1 MTNIKA
7 RKGGSSKTRTP
18 VEMPDNLISKDKIK
32 LLLAVSDGE
41 VVDDFSLKQLHF
53 GGVPVQNEDGSY
65 NYEGV
70 IAEFR
75 PGTQTQ
81 SYIQG
86 FSESSAEFQVAR
98 DVTHNTPYTLTVSN
112 KNLSAIRFRLLWPRV
127 LTQKDNGD
135 MVGSVVEYKIE
146 MAVDG
151 ASYKTYLTGK
161 IDGKNTTGGYDRSIR
176 VNLPQDFTSQVLIR
190 VSRITP
196 DADGVKVVDAF
207 QVQSYAEVIDAKF
220 RYPLTAMLYVEF
232 DSDLFQNQIPTI
244 SLKKKWKIIQVPRN
258 YDPINRTYSGTWD
271 GTFKWAWSNNPAWV
285 LYDLIMNQR
294 YGLDQRELGIPVD
307 KWSLYEV
314 SQYCDELV
322 PDNRGGMEPRYLM
335 DMVVQSQVEAFQLV
349 RDVCSAFRGMT
360 FYNGESLSIIVD
372 KPRDPVY
379 LFTADNVVDGV
390 FVRTF
395 PSEKTM
401 YTSCNVMFDD
411 AENQYEQDVEPVFNA
426 DAAMRF
432 GHNPTSITAIGC
444 TRRTEANRRG
454 RWILQTN
461 LSATTVSFSTGLEG
475 MIPSCGDVIYVAD
488 PHWQSAFNL
497 VLSGRIMEVTG
508 TQVFLA
514 FRCDA
519 KAGDTLILNTD
530 DGKPLRRT
538 IASVSADGKTL
549 TLNVGY
555 NFDVAPDSVFLI
567 ESDQLAAEQ
576 YVVTRIEKGSDDDE
590 FTFAITATQYNP
602 NKYDAIDN
610 GVITDDRPTSVVD
623 PDSMG
628 APKNVSISSF
638 SRIVQGMSVE
648 TMVIGWSAVQY
659 AKLYEVQWRKDGGN
673 WNNVPR
679 TATTQ
684 VDIEGIYAGE
694 YQARVRCISGGNIA
708 SPWSALA
715 TATLTGKVGAP
726 KGPINLFASDDEIF
740 GIRVKWAMPEGAE
753 DTAYIEL
760 YQSQSGT
767 DQDASLLTLIP
778 YPASEYWHSI
788 LPAGY
793 VNFYKA
799 RSVDRIGNVSVWTD
813 YARGMSST
821 DVNAITDV
829 ILDEILD
836 SDAMKELQESAQ
848 DSAAKLNDYANSILH
863 NALAN
868 DADVRIMRKENGK
881 RKAEIKKTESLIADE
896 SQARAT
902 QINELRVEFD
912 EELTASIKQVNDAIA
927 TESETRATQIDQLN
941 TTFTTEMD
949 GVKTDMTA
957 GFTQVNEAIANESEA
972 RATSEAALD
981 AKIGQNSAALDQKL
995 DSWANVNGVGSMY
1008 TMKLG
1013 LRYNGQ
1019 EYNSGMALQLTAMGG
1034 SVVSQVLFIADRFA
1048 IIRNAASGDYTLP
1061 FVVQNDQVFM
1071 NNALIQDGSIT
1082 NAKIG
1087 NVIQS
1092 NNYIS
1097 GQQGWMINKNGSAE
1111 LSEVT
1116 VRGTIYATDGWF
1128 KGTVYAEH
1136 IEGDVMIAESNT
1148 IPFKTYSDIDSGDY
1162 EILKIHGEN
1171 FDRSIDTNL
1180 IIQVNSTFRNT
1191 FRVIVQTPG
1200 RGEIEFYSIDTGN
1213 DGGTRAYALR
1223 GFDLPAAGRGQ
1234 ENRIIVRVT
1243 QSGRGSSIKTF
1254 TPWVERDDGSTG
1266 KESSDGTIYNT
1277 GFIRERAYIS
1287 AYRKGN
1293 RIVV

>member
-7 RKGGSSKTRTP
+7 RKGGSSKPRTP

-41 VVDDFSLKQLHF
+41 VVNDFSLKQLHF
-53 GGVPVQNEDGSY
+53 GGVPVQNEDGTF

-81 SYIQG
+81 DYIQG

-98 DVTHNTPYTLTVSN
+98 EVTHNTPYTLTVSN

-151 ASYKTYLTGK
+151 ASYQTYLTGK

-190 VSRITP
+190 VSRVTP

-271 GTFKWAWSNNPAWV
+271 GTFKLAWSNNPAWV
-285 LYDLIMNQR
+285 IYDLIMNQR

-314 SQYCDELV
+314 AQYCDKLV

-335 DMVVQSQVEAFQLV
+335 DVIVQSQVEAFQLV
-349 RDVCSAFRGMT
+349 RDICSAFRGMT

-411 AENQYEQDVEPVFNA
+411 EENQYEQDVEPVFNP

-497 VLSGRIMEVTG
+497 VLSGRVMEVSG
-508 TQVFLA
+508 VQVFLA
-514 FRCDA
+514 YRCDA

-530 DGKPLRRT
+530 DGKPVRRT
-538 IASVSADGKTL
+538 IANVSADGKTL

-590 FTFAITATQYNP
+590 FTFAITATQYDP
-602 NKYDAIDN
+602 NKYDAIDY
-610 GVITDDRPTSVVD
+610 GVITNGRPTSVVD
-623 PDSMG
+623 PDSLG
-628 APKNVSISSF
+628 APKGLTISSF

-648 TMVIGWSAVQY
+648 TMVIGWSSVQY

-694 YQARVRCISGGNIA
+694 YQARVRCISGGNVA

-799 RSVDRIGNVSVWTD
+799 RSVDRIGNVSAWTD

-848 DSAAKLNDYANSILH
+848 DSAAKLNEYANSIIQ

-868 DADVRIMRKENGK
+868 DGDVRIMRKENGK
-881 RKAEIKKTESLIADE
+881 RKAEIKHAEVLIANE
-896 SQARAT
+896 TEARV
-902 QINELRVEFD
+902 Q
-912 EELTASIKQVNDAIA
+912 QVN
-927 TESETRATQIDQLN
+927 QISAEFNENLN
-941 TTFTTEMD
+941 
-949 GVKTDMTA
+949 A
-957 GFTQVNEAIANESEA
+957 GLTQVNEALANETEA
-972 RATSEAALD
+972 RVTSEEALS
-981 AKIGQNSAALDQKL
+981 ARIGENSAALDQKL
-995 DSWANVNGVGSMY
+995 DSWADVNGVGSMY

-1013 LRYNGQ
+1013 LKYNGQ
-1019 EYNSGMALQLTAMGG
+1019 EYNSGMAMQLTASGG

-1092 NNYIS
+1092 NNYVS
-1097 GQQGWMINKNGSAE
+1097 GSRGWSIDKNGNAE
-1111 LSEVT
+1111 FSGVT
-1116 VRGTIYATDGWF
+1116 VRGHIEADSGSFHGTIDATDGIFRGSVEANSFVGDIAAMGPFPTRVGSAWKSRVVHHDSSE
-1128 KGTVYAEH
+1128 KGGKNYA
-1136 IEGDVMIAESNT
+1136 ILGLIRWDAGD
-1148 IPFKTYSDIDSGDY
+1148 KTGS
-1162 EILKIHGEN
+1162 
-1171 FDRSIDTNL
+1171 
-1180 IIQVNSTFRNT
+1180 
-1191 FRVIVQTPG
+1191 VIVECYVNGVRVSSQTYNG
-1200 RGEIEFYSIDTGN
+1200 RDAGES
-1213 DGGTRAYALR
+1213 TRARLTAVGVATGINTKDTLVEIVVR
-1223 GFDLPAAGRGQ
+1223 GTGTSTLEAGYC
-1234 ENRIIVRVT
+1234 IM
-1243 QSGRGSSIKTF
+1243 SRGS
-1254 TPWVERDDGSTG
+1254 GSW
-1266 KESSDGTIYNT
+1266 K
-1277 GFIRERAYIS
+1277 
-1287 AYRKGN
+1287 
-1293 RIVV
+1293 VVA

>member
-41 VVDDFSLKQLHF
+41 VVDDFSLKKLHF

-98 DVTHNTPYTLTVSN
+98 DVTFNTPYTLTVSN

-151 ASYKTYLTGK
+151 ASYQTYLTDK

-176 VNLPQDFTSQVLIR
+176 VNLPQEFTSQVLIR

-244 SLKKKWKIIQVPRN
+244 SLKKKWKIVQVPRN
-258 YDPINRTYSGTWD
+258 YDPVNRTYAGTWD

-314 SQYCDELV
+314 AQYCDELV

-335 DMVVQSQVEAFQLV
+335 DVVVQSQVEAFQLV

-432 GHNPTSITAIGC
+432 GHNQTSITAIGC

-497 VLSGRIMEVTG
+497 VLSGRIMEVSG

-514 FRCDA
+514 FHCDA

-628 APKNVSISSF
+628 APENVSISSF

-648 TMVIGWSAVQY
+648 TMVIGWSSVQY

-715 TATLTGKVGAP
+715 SATLTGKVGAP
-726 KGPINLFASDDEIF
+726 KGPINLFASDNEIF

-778 YPASEYWHSI
+778 YPAAEYWHSI

-793 VNFYKA
+793 VNWYKA
-799 RSVDRIGNVSVWTD
+799 RSVDRIGNVSPWTD

-848 DSAAKLNDYANSILH
+848 DSAAKLNEYANSIIQ

-868 DADVRIMRKENGK
+868 DGDVRIMRKENGK
-881 RKAEIKKTESLIADE
+881 RKAEIKHAEVLIANE
-896 SQARAT
+896 TEARV
-902 QINELRVEFD
+902 Q
-912 EELTASIKQVNDAIA
+912 QVN
-927 TESETRATQIDQLN
+927 QISAEFNENLN
-941 TTFTTEMD
+941 
-949 GVKTDMTA
+949 A
-957 GFTQVNEAIANESEA
+957 GLTQVNEALANETEA
-972 RATSEAALD
+972 RVTSEDALS
-981 AKIGQNSAALDQKL
+981 ARIGENSAALDQKL
-995 DSWANVNGVGSMY
+995 DSWADVNGVGSMY

-1013 LRYNGQ
+1013 LKYNGQ
-1019 EYNSGMALQLTAMGG
+1019 EYNSGMALQLTAQGNN
-1034 SVVSQVLFIADRFA
+1034 VVSQVLFIADRFA
-1048 IIRNAASGDYTLP
+1048 IIRNAESGAYTLP

-1092 NNYIS
+1092 NNYIA
-1097 GQQGWMINKNGSAE
+1097 GQQGWMINKNGG
-1111 LSEVT
+1111 SEFQNTT
-1116 VRGTIYATDGWF
+1116 VRGTIYATDGVF
-1128 KGTVYAEH
+1128 KGTVQAEAF
-1136 IEGDVMIAESNT
+1136 IGDIAVAKRYDSMTLRRKQTVQRDGSYQNRGYGMTVVLACTLVCE
-1148 IPFKTYSDIDSGDY
+1148 TYGSGSSQLGYTVDVTFN
-1162 EILKIHGEN
+1162 IGGQ
-1171 FDRSIDTNL
+1171 
-1180 IIQVNSTFRNT
+1180 QVVRRIYVDAGN
-1191 FRVIVQTPG
+1191 IVQGTTAVELRFAADLVADNNNVSFFVKATG
-1200 RGEIEFYSIDTGN
+1200 RD
-1213 DGGTRAYALR
+1213 A
-1223 GFDLPAAGRGQ
+1223 
-1234 ENRIIVRVT
+1234 VT
-1243 QSGRGSSIKTF
+1243 DYTVVVDNITATAFRTNSNSF
-1254 TPWVERDDGSTG
+1254 T
-1266 KESSDGTIYNT
+1266 
-1277 GFIRERAYIS
+1277 
-1287 AYRKGN
+1287 
-1293 RIVV
+1293 

>member
-7 RKGGSSKTRTP
+7 RKGGSSSTRTP
-18 VEMPDNLISKDKIK
+18 VEMPDNLISKDKVK

-41 VVDDFSLKQLHF
+41 VVNDFSMKQLHF
-53 GGVPVQNEDGSY
+53 GGVPVQNEDGTY

-81 SYIQG
+81 DYIQG

-98 DVTHNTPYTLTVSN
+98 EVTHNTPYTLTVSN

-151 ASYKTYLTGK
+151 ASYQTYLTGK

-176 VNLPQDFTSQVLIR
+176 VNLPQNFTSQVLIR
-190 VSRITP
+190 VSRVTP

-207 QVQSYAEVIDAKF
+207 RVESYAEVIDAKF

-244 SLKKKWKIIQVPRN
+244 SLKKKWKIIKVPSN

-314 SQYCDELV
+314 AQYCDELV

-335 DMVVQSQVEAFQLV
+335 DVVVQSQVEAFQLV
-349 RDVCSAFRGMT
+349 RDICSAFRGMT

-411 AENQYEQDVEPVFNA
+411 EENQYEQDVEPVFNP

-530 DGKPLRRT
+530 DGKPVRRT

-628 APKNVSISSF
+628 APKDLTISSF

-694 YQARVRCISGGNIA
+694 YQARVRCISGGNVA

-726 KGPINLFASDDEIF
+726 KGPINLFASDNEIF

-767 DQDASLLTLIP
+767 DQDASQLTLIP
-778 YPASEYWHSI
+778 YPAAEYWHSI

-799 RSVDRIGNVSVWTD
+799 RSVDRIGNVSEWTD

-821 DVNAITDV
+821 DVNAITDT

-836 SDAMKELQESAQ
+836 SDAMKELQLSAQ
-848 DSAAKLNDYANSILH
+848 DSAAKLNDYANSIIQ

-868 DADVRIMRKENGK
+868 DGDVRIMRKENGK
-881 RKAEIKKTESLIADE
+881 RKAEIKRAEVLIANE
-896 SQARAT
+896 TEARVQQVNQISAEFNKNLNSGLT
-902 QINELRVEFD
+902 QINEAL
-912 EELTASIKQVNDAIA
+912 
-927 TESETRATQIDQLN
+927 
-941 TTFTTEMD
+941 
-949 GVKTDMTA
+949 
-957 GFTQVNEAIANESEA
+957 ANETEA
-972 RATSEAALD
+972 RVTSEEALS
-981 AKIGQNSAALDQKL
+981 ARIGQNSAALDQKL

-1013 LRYNGQ
+1013 LTYNGQ
-1019 EYNSGMALQLTAMGG
+1019 EYNSGMALQLTSQGG
-1034 SVVSQVLFIADRFA
+1034 NVVSQVLFIADRFA
-1048 IIRNAASGDYTLP
+1048 IIRNAESGAYTLP

-1092 NNYIS
+1092 NNYIA
-1097 GQQGWMINKNGSAE
+1097 GQQGWMINKNGGSE
-1111 LSEVT
+1111 FSEVT

-1148 IPFKTYSDIDSGDY
+1148 IPLKTYSDIDSGDY

-1180 IIQVNSTFRNT
+1180 IIQVDSTFRNT

-1200 RGEIEFYSIDTGN
+1200 KGEIEFYSIDTGN

-1254 TPWVERDDGSTG
+1254 TPWVERDNGTTG
-1266 KESSDGTIYNT
+1266 KEGSDGVTFNT
-1277 GFIRERAYIS
+1277 GFIRERTYIA

-1293 RIVV
+1293 RIVI

>member
-7 RKGGSSKTRTP
+7 RKGGSSKPRTP

-41 VVDDFSLKQLHF
+41 VVNDFSLKQLHF
-53 GGVPVQNEDGSY
+53 GGVPVQNEDGTF

-81 SYIQG
+81 DYIQG
-86 FSESSAEFQVAR
+86 FGESSAEFQVAR
-98 DVTHNTPYTLTVSN
+98 EVTHNTPYTLTVSN

-151 ASYKTYLTGK
+151 ASYQTYLTGK

-176 VNLPQDFTSQVLIR
+176 VNLPQNFTSQVLIR
-190 VSRITP
+190 VSRVTP
-196 DADGVKVVDAF
+196 DADGVKVADAF
-207 QVQSYAEVIDAKF
+207 KVESYAEVIDAKF

-244 SLKKKWKIIQVPRN
+244 SLKKKWKIIQVPSN

-271 GTFKWAWSNNPAWV
+271 GVFKWAWSNNPAWV

-314 SQYCDELV
+314 AQYCDELV

-335 DMVVQSQVEAFQLV
+335 DVVVQSQVEAFQLV
-349 RDVCSAFRGMT
+349 RDICSAFRGMT

-411 AENQYEQDVEPVFNA
+411 EENQYEQDIEPVFNP

-497 VLSGRIMEVTG
+497 VLSGRIMEVSG

-530 DGKPLRRT
+530 DGKPVRRT
-538 IASVSADGKTL
+538 IASVSADGKTI

-590 FTFAITATQYNP
+590 FTFAITATQYDP

-610 GVITDDRPTSVVD
+610 GVITDSRPTSVVD
-623 PDSMG
+623 PDSLG
-628 APKNVSISSF
+628 APKDLTISSF
-638 SRIVQGMSVE
+638 SRIVQGISVE

-694 YQARVRCISGGNIA
+694 YQARVRCISGGNVA

-726 KGPINLFASDDEIF
+726 KGPINLFASDNEIF
-740 GIRVKWAMPEGAE
+740 GIRVKWAMPEGSE

-778 YPASEYWHSI
+778 YPAAEYWHSI

-799 RSVDRIGNVSVWTD
+799 RSVDRIGNVSAWTD

-821 DVNAITDV
+821 DVNAITDT

-836 SDAMKELQESAQ
+836 SDAMKELQVSAQ
-848 DSAAKLNDYANSILH
+848 DSAAKLNDYANSIIQ

-868 DADVRIMRKENGK
+868 DGNVRIMRKENGK
-881 RKAEIKKTESLIADE
+881 RKAEIKRAEVLIANE
-896 SQARAT
+896 TEARVQQVNQISAEFNENLNAGLT
-902 QINELRVEFD
+902 QINEAL
-912 EELTASIKQVNDAIA
+912 
-927 TESETRATQIDQLN
+927 
-941 TTFTTEMD
+941 
-949 GVKTDMTA
+949 
-957 GFTQVNEAIANESEA
+957 ANETEA
-972 RATSEAALD
+972 RVTSEEALS
-981 AKIGQNSAALDQKL
+981 ARIGQNSAALDQKL

-1013 LRYNGQ
+1013 LTYNGQ
-1019 EYNSGMALQLTAMGG
+1019 EYNSGMALQLTSQGG
-1034 SVVSQVLFIADRFA
+1034 NVVSQVLFIADRFA
-1048 IIRNAASGDYTLP
+1048 IIRNAESGAYTLP

-1087 NVIQS
+1087 NFIQS
-1092 NNYIS
+1092 NNYVS
-1097 GQQGWMINKNGSAE
+1097 GSRGWSIDKNGFAE
-1111 LSEVT
+1111 LNEVT

-1200 RGEIEFYSIDTGN
+1200 KGEIEFYSIDTGN
-1213 DGGTRAYALR
+1213 NGGTRAYALR

-1254 TPWVERDDGSTG
+1254 TPWVERDNGTTG
-1266 KESSDGTIYNT
+1266 RETSDGVIYNT
-1277 GFIRERAYIS
+1277 DFIRERAYIS

>member
-7 RKGGSSKTRTP
+7 RKGGSSKPRTP

-41 VVDDFSLKQLHF
+41 VVNDFSLKQLHF
-53 GGVPVQNEDGSY
+53 GGVPVQNEDGTF

-81 SYIQG
+81 DYIQG

-98 DVTHNTPYTLTVSN
+98 EVTHNTPYTLTVSN

-151 ASYKTYLTGK
+151 ASYQTYLTGK

-176 VNLPQDFTSQVLIR
+176 VNLPQNFTSQVLIR
-190 VSRITP
+190 VSRVTP

-207 QVQSYAEVIDAKF
+207 RVESYAEVIDAKF

-314 SQYCDELV
+314 AQYCDELV

-335 DMVVQSQVEAFQLV
+335 DVVVQSQVEAFQLV
-349 RDVCSAFRGMT
+349 RDICSAFRGMT

-411 AENQYEQDVEPVFNA
+411 EENQYEQDVEPVFNP

-497 VLSGRIMEVTG
+497 VLSGRVMEVTG

-530 DGKPLRRT
+530 DGKPVRRT

-628 APKNVSISSF
+628 APKDLTISSF

-694 YQARVRCISGGNIA
+694 YQARVRCISGGNVA

-726 KGPINLFASDDEIF
+726 KGPINLFASDNEIF

-778 YPASEYWHSI
+778 YPAAEYWHSI

-793 VNFYKA
+793 VNWYKA
-799 RSVDRIGNVSVWTD
+799 RSVDRIGNVSPWTD

-848 DSAAKLNDYANSILH
+848 DSAAKLNEYANSIIQ

-868 DADVRIMRKENGK
+868 DGDVRIMRKENGK
-881 RKAEIKKTESLIADE
+881 RKAEIKHAEVLIANE
-896 SQARAT
+896 TEARV
-902 QINELRVEFD
+902 Q
-912 EELTASIKQVNDAIA
+912 QVN
-927 TESETRATQIDQLN
+927 QISAEFNENLN
-941 TTFTTEMD
+941 
-949 GVKTDMTA
+949 A
-957 GFTQVNEAIANESEA
+957 GLTQVNEALANETEA
-972 RATSEAALD
+972 RVTSEEALS
-981 AKIGQNSAALDQKL
+981 ARIGENSAALDQKL
-995 DSWANVNGVGSMY
+995 DSWADVNGVGSMY

-1013 LRYNGQ
+1013 LKYNGQ
-1019 EYNSGMALQLTAMGG
+1019 EYNSGMAMQLTASGG
-1034 SVVSQVLFIADRFA
+1034 SVVSQVMFIADRFA
-1048 IIRNAASGDYTLP
+1048 IIRNAESGAYTLP

-1092 NNYIS
+1092 NNYVS
-1097 GQQGWMINKNGSAE
+1097 GSRGWSIDKNGTSE
-1111 LSEVT
+1111 LNEVT

-1200 RGEIEFYSIDTGN
+1200 KGEIEFYSIDTGN

-1243 QSGRGSSIKTF
+1243 QSGRGSNIKTF
-1254 TPWVERDDGSTG
+1254 TPWVERDNGTTG
-1266 KESSDGTIYNT
+1266 QETSDGVIYNN

-1287 AYRKGN
+1287 VYRKGN

>member
-1 MTNIKA
+1 
-7 RKGGSSKTRTP
+7 
-18 VEMPDNLISKDKIK
+18 
-32 LLLAVSDGE
+32 
-41 VVDDFSLKQLHF
+41 
-53 GGVPVQNEDGSY
+53 
-65 NYEGV
+65 
-70 IAEFR
+70 
-75 PGTQTQ
+75 
-81 SYIQG
+81 
-86 FSESSAEFQVAR
+86 
-98 DVTHNTPYTLTVSN
+98 
-112 KNLSAIRFRLLWPRV
+112 
-127 LTQKDNGD
+127 

-151 ASYKTYLTGK
+151 ASYQTYLTDK

-190 VSRITP
+190 VRRITP

-207 QVQSYAEVIDAKF
+207 QVESYAEVIDAKF

-244 SLKKKWKIIQVPRN
+244 SLKKKWKIIQVPSN
-258 YDPINRTYSGTWD
+258 YDPINRTYSGTWN

-314 SQYCDELV
+314 AQYCDELV

-335 DMVVQSQVEAFQLV
+335 DVVVQSQVEAFQLV

-555 NFDVAPDSVFLI
+555 NFEVAPDSVFLI

-610 GVITDDRPTSVVD
+610 GVITDERPTSVVD

-628 APKNVSISSF
+628 APENVSISSF

-715 TATLTGKVGAP
+715 SATLTGKVGAP
-726 KGPINLFASDDEIF
+726 KGPINLFASDSEIF

-799 RSVDRIGNVSVWTD
+799 RSVDRIGNVSAWTD

-821 DVNAITDV
+821 DVNAITDA

-848 DSAAKLNDYANSILH
+848 DSAAKLNDYANSIIQ

-868 DADVRIMRKENGK
+868 DADVRIMKKENGK
-881 RKAEIKKTESLIADE
+881 RKAEIKHAEVLIANE
-896 SQARAT
+896 TEARV
-902 QINELRVEFD
+902 Q
-912 EELTASIKQVNDAIA
+912 QVN
-927 TESETRATQIDQLN
+927 QISAEFNENLN
-941 TTFTTEMD
+941 
-949 GVKTDMTA
+949 A
-957 GFTQVNEAIANESEA
+957 GLTQVNEALANETEA
-972 RATSEAALD
+972 RTTAETAL
-981 AKIGQNSAALDQKL
+981 SARIDDNESALDQKL

-1013 LRYNGQ
+1013 LKYNGQ
-1019 EYNSGMALQLTAMGG
+1019 EYSSGMALQLTAQG
-1034 SVVSQVLFIADRFA
+1034 SNVVSQVLFVADRFA
-1048 IIRNAASGDYTLP
+1048 ILRNASSGAYTLP
-1061 FVVQNDQVFM
+1061 FVVQNDQVFI
-1071 NNALIQDGSIT
+1071 NSLLVQDGSIT

-1092 NNYIS
+1092 NNYVDGQS
-1097 GQQGWMINKNGSAE
+1097 GWSINKDGGAQFNNAIFRGHIEAASGS
-1111 LSEVT
+1111 
-1116 VRGTIYATDGWF
+1116 F
-1128 KGTVYAEH
+1128 KGTVQADAF
-1136 IEGDVMIAESNT
+1136 IGDIAVAKRYDGMTLRRNQTVQRDGYYQNRGYGMT
-1148 IPFKTYSDIDSGDY
+1148 IVLACTLVCETYGSGSSQLGYTVDVTFN
-1162 EILKIHGEN
+1162 IGGQ
-1171 FDRSIDTNL
+1171 
-1180 IIQVNSTFRNT
+1180 QVVRRIYVDAGN
-1191 FRVIVQTPG
+1191 IVQ
-1200 RGEIEFYSIDTGN
+1200 
-1213 DGGTRAYALR
+1213 GTTAVELR
-1223 GFDLPAAGRGQ
+1223 FAADLAANNNNVSFFIKAAGRDA
-1234 ENRIIVRVT
+1234 VT
-1243 QSGRGSSIKTF
+1243 DYTVTVDNITATAFRTNSNSFS
-1254 TPWVERDDGSTG
+1254 
-1266 KESSDGTIYNT
+1266 
-1277 GFIRERAYIS
+1277 
-1287 AYRKGN
+1287 
-1293 RIVV
+1293 

>member
-7 RKGGSSKTRTP
+7 RKGGSSSPRTP
-18 VEMPDNLISKDKIK
+18 VEMPDNLISKDKVK

-41 VVDDFSLKQLHF
+41 VVNDFSLKQLHF
-53 GGVPVQNEDGSY
+53 GGVPVQNEDGTF

-81 SYIQG
+81 DYIQG

-98 DVTHNTPYTLTVSN
+98 EVTHNTPYTLTVSN

-127 LTQKDNGD
+127 LKQKDNGD

-151 ASYKTYLTGK
+151 ASYQTYLTGK

-176 VNLPQDFTSQVLIR
+176 VNLPQNFTSQVLIR
-190 VSRITP
+190 VSRVTP

-207 QVQSYAEVIDAKF
+207 RVESYAEVIDAKF

-314 SQYCDELV
+314 AQYCDELV

-335 DMVVQSQVEAFQLV
+335 DVVVQSQVEAFQLV
-349 RDVCSAFRGMT
+349 RDICSAFRGMT

-411 AENQYEQDVEPVFNA
+411 EENQYEQDIEPVFNP

-475 MIPSCGDVIYVAD
+475 MIPSCGDVIYIAD

-497 VLSGRIMEVTG
+497 VLSGRIMEVSG

-530 DGKPLRRT
+530 DGKPVRRT
-538 IASVSADGKTL
+538 IASVSADGKTI

-590 FTFAITATQYNP
+590 FTFAITATQYDP

-610 GVITDDRPTSVVD
+610 GVITDSRPTSVVD
-623 PDSMG
+623 PDSLG
-628 APKNVSISSF
+628 APKDLTISSF

-694 YQARVRCISGGNIA
+694 YQARVRCISGGNVA

-715 TATLTGKVGAP
+715 TSTLTGKVGAP
-726 KGPINLFASDDEIF
+726 KGPINLFASDNEIF
-740 GIRVKWAMPEGAE
+740 GIRVKWAMPEGSE

-778 YPASEYWHSI
+778 YPAAEYWHSI

-799 RSVDRIGNVSVWTD
+799 RSVDRIGNVSAWTD

-821 DVNAITDV
+821 DVNAITDT

-836 SDAMKELQESAQ
+836 SDAMKELQVSAQ
-848 DSAAKLNDYANSILH
+848 DSAAKLNDYANSIIQ

-868 DADVRIMRKENGK
+868 DGNVRIMRNENGK
-881 RKAEIKKTESLIADE
+881 RKAEIKRAEVLIANE
-896 SQARAT
+896 TEARV
-902 QINELRVEFD
+902 Q
-912 EELTASIKQVNDAIA
+912 QVN
-927 TESETRATQIDQLN
+927 QISAEFNENLN
-941 TTFTTEMD
+941 S
-949 GVKTDMTA
+949 GL
-957 GFTQVNEAIANESEA
+957 TQVNEALANETEA
-972 RATSEAALD
+972 RVKSEESLSAR
-981 AKIGQNSAALDQKL
+981 IGQNSAALDQKL

-1013 LRYNGQ
+1013 LKYNGQ
-1019 EYNSGMALQLTAMGG
+1019 EYNSGMALQLTASGG

-1048 IIRNAASGDYTLP
+1048 IIRNAQSGAYTLP

-1092 NNYIS
+1092 NNYIA
-1097 GQQGWMINKNGSAE
+1097 GQQGWVINKNGG
-1111 LSEVT
+1111 SEFNNIT
-1116 VRGTIYATDGWF
+1116 VRGHIEANSGTF
-1128 KGTVYAEH
+1128 KGTLEAQSFIGDIAVARRYDDLSFRRNNTVQRDGYYQNRGYSMTIVLSCTLIYEVTGGEDARNGYIVEITFNIGGQQVTRLFPVNPRLTSGIYA
-1136 IEGDVMIAESNT
+1136 AEFRFSADIPANYSNT
-1148 IPFKTYSDIDSGDY
+1148 SFFVRAKGRAANWDYSC
-1162 EILKIHGEN
+1162 KVEN
-1171 FDRSIDTNL
+1171 ITATAFRTNS
-1180 IIQVNSTFRNT
+1180 NS
-1191 FRVIVQTPG
+1191 
-1200 RGEIEFYSIDTGN
+1200 
-1213 DGGTRAYALR
+1213 
-1223 GFDLPAAGRGQ
+1223 
-1234 ENRIIVRVT
+1234 
-1243 QSGRGSSIKTF
+1243 F
-1254 TPWVERDDGSTG
+1254 T
-1266 KESSDGTIYNT
+1266 
-1277 GFIRERAYIS
+1277 
-1287 AYRKGN
+1287 
-1293 RIVV
+1293 

>member
-98 DVTHNTPYTLTVSN
+98 DVTFNTPYTLTVSN

-127 LTQKDNGD
+127 MTQKDNGD

-151 ASYKTYLTGK
+151 ASYQTYLTDK

-244 SLKKKWKIIQVPRN
+244 SLKKKWKIVQVPRN
-258 YDPINRTYSGTWD
+258 YDPVNRTYAGTWD

-314 SQYCDELV
+314 AQYCDELV

-335 DMVVQSQVEAFQLV
+335 DVVVQSQVEAFQLV

-411 AENQYEQDVEPVFNA
+411 EENQYEQDVEPVFNP

-628 APKNVSISSF
+628 APENVSISSF

-715 TATLTGKVGAP
+715 SATLTGKVGAP
-726 KGPINLFASDDEIF
+726 KGPINLFASDNEIF

-778 YPASEYWHSI
+778 YPAAEYWHSI

-793 VNFYKA
+793 VNWYKA
-799 RSVDRIGNVSVWTD
+799 RSVDRIGNVSPWTD

-829 ILDEILD
+829 ILDEILG

-848 DSAAKLNDYANSILH
+848 DSAAKLNEYANSIIQ

-868 DADVRIMRKENGK
+868 DGDVRIMRKENGK
-881 RKAEIKKTESLIADE
+881 RKAEIKHAEVLIANE
-896 SQARAT
+896 TEARV
-902 QINELRVEFD
+902 Q
-912 EELTASIKQVNDAIA
+912 QVN
-927 TESETRATQIDQLN
+927 QISAEFNENLN
-941 TTFTTEMD
+941 
-949 GVKTDMTA
+949 A
-957 GFTQVNEAIANESEA
+957 GLTQVNEALANETEA
-972 RATSEAALD
+972 RVTSEEALS
-981 AKIGQNSAALDQKL
+981 ARIGENSSALDQKL
-995 DSWANVNGVGSMY
+995 DSWADVNGVGSMY

-1013 LRYNGQ
+1013 LKYNGQ
-1019 EYNSGMALQLTAMGG
+1019 EYNSGMALQLTASGE

-1048 IIRNAASGDYTLP
+1048 IIRNAESGAYTLP

-1092 NNYIS
+1092 NNYIA
-1097 GQQGWMINKNGSAE
+1097 GEQGWMIDKNGG
-1111 LSEVT
+1111 SEFQNTT
-1116 VRGTIYATDGWF
+1116 VRGTIYATDGIF
-1128 KGTVYAEH
+1128 KGTLQ
-1136 IEGDVMIAESNT
+1136 AESF
-1148 IPFKTYSDIDSGDY
+1148 IGDIAVAKRYDSMT
-1162 EILKIHGEN
+1162 L
-1171 FDRSIDTNL
+1171 R
-1180 IIQVNSTFRNT
+1180 RNQT
-1191 FRVIVQTPG
+1191 VQ
-1200 RGEIEFYSIDTGN
+1200 R
-1213 DGGTRAYALR
+1213 
-1223 GFDLPAAGRGQ
+1223 
-1234 ENRIIVRVT
+1234 
-1243 QSGRGSSIKTF
+1243 
-1254 TPWVERDDGSTG
+1254 DGSYQNRGYGMTVVLSCTLIGETYGTG
-1266 KESSDGTIYNT
+1266 ASNLGYTVDVTFNIGGQQAVRRIYIDAGNIYTGTTAVELRFAADLVADNNNVSFFVKAT
-1277 GFIRERAYIS
+1277 GRDAVTDYT
-1287 AYRKGN
+1287 
-1293 RIVV
+1293 VVVDNITATAFRTNSNSFT

>member
-7 RKGGSSKTRTP
+7 RKGGSSKPRTP

-41 VVDDFSLKQLHF
+41 VVNDFSMKQLHF
-53 GGVPVQNEDGSY
+53 GGVPVQNEDGTF

-81 SYIQG
+81 DYIQG

-98 DVTHNTPYTLTVSN
+98 EVTHNTPYTLTVSN

-151 ASYKTYLTGK
+151 ASYQTYLTGK

-176 VNLPQDFTSQVLIR
+176 VNLPQNFTSQVLIR
-190 VSRITP
+190 VSRVTP

-207 QVQSYAEVIDAKF
+207 RVESYAEVIDAKF

-314 SQYCDELV
+314 AQYCDELV

-335 DMVVQSQVEAFQLV
+335 DVIVQSQVEAFQLV
-349 RDVCSAFRGMT
+349 RDICSAFRGMT

-411 AENQYEQDVEPVFNA
+411 EENQYEQDVEPVFNP

-497 VLSGRIMEVTG
+497 VLSGRVMEVSG
-508 TQVFLA
+508 VQVFLA
-514 FRCDA
+514 YRCDA

-530 DGKPLRRT
+530 DGKPVRRT
-538 IASVSADGKTL
+538 IASVSADGKTI
-549 TLNVGY
+549 TLNVGF

-567 ESDQLAAEQ
+567 ESNQLAAEQ

-590 FTFAITATQYNP
+590 FTFAITATQYDP

-610 GVITDDRPTSVVD
+610 GVITDSRPTSVVD
-623 PDSMG
+623 PDSLG
-628 APKNVSISSF
+628 APKDLTISSF

-694 YQARVRCISGGNIA
+694 YQARVRCISGGNVA

-715 TATLTGKVGAP
+715 SASLTGKVGAP
-726 KGPINLFASDDEIF
+726 KGPINLFASDNEIF

-778 YPASEYWHSI
+778 YPADEYWHSI

-793 VNFYKA
+793 VNWYKA
-799 RSVDRIGNVSVWTD
+799 RSVDRIGNVSPWTD

-848 DSAAKLNDYANSILH
+848 DSAAKLNEYANSIIQ

-868 DADVRIMRKENGK
+868 DGDVRIMRKENGK
-881 RKAEIKKTESLIADE
+881 RKAEIKHAEVLIANE
-896 SQARAT
+896 TEARV
-902 QINELRVEFD
+902 Q
-912 EELTASIKQVNDAIA
+912 QVN
-927 TESETRATQIDQLN
+927 QISAEFNENLN
-941 TTFTTEMD
+941 
-949 GVKTDMTA
+949 A
-957 GFTQVNEAIANESEA
+957 GLTQVNEALANETEA
-972 RATSEAALD
+972 RVTSEEALS
-981 AKIGQNSAALDQKL
+981 ARIGENSAALDQKL
-995 DSWANVNGVGSMY
+995 DSWADVNGVGSMY

-1013 LRYNGQ
+1013 LKYNGQ
-1019 EYNSGMALQLTAMGG
+1019 EYNSGMAMQLTASGG
-1034 SVVSQVLFIADRFA
+1034 SVVSQVMFIADRFA
-1048 IIRNAASGDYTLP
+1048 IIRNAESGAYTLP

-1092 NNYIS
+1092 NNYVS
-1097 GQQGWMINKNGSAE
+1097 GSRGWSIDKNGTSE
-1111 LSEVT
+1111 LNEVT

-1200 RGEIEFYSIDTGN
+1200 KGEIEFYSIDTGN

-1243 QSGRGSSIKTF
+1243 QSGRGSNIKTF
-1254 TPWVERDDGSTG
+1254 TPWVERDNGTTG
-1266 KESSDGTIYNT
+1266 QETSDGVIYNN

-1287 AYRKGN
+1287 VYRKGN

>member
-7 RKGGSSKTRTP
+7 RKGGSSKPRTP

-41 VVDDFSLKQLHF
+41 VVNDFSLKQLHF
-53 GGVPVQNEDGSY
+53 GGVPVQNEDGTF

-81 SYIQG
+81 DYIQG

-98 DVTHNTPYTLTVSN
+98 EVTHNTPYTLTVSN

-151 ASYKTYLTGK
+151 ASYQTYLTGK

-176 VNLPQDFTSQVLIR
+176 VNLPQNFTSQVLIR
-190 VSRITP
+190 VSRVTP

-207 QVQSYAEVIDAKF
+207 RVESYAEVIDAKF

-314 SQYCDELV
+314 AQYCDELV

-335 DMVVQSQVEAFQLV
+335 DVVVQSQVEAFQLV
-349 RDVCSAFRGMT
+349 RDICSAFRGMT

-411 AENQYEQDVEPVFNA
+411 EENQYEQDVEPVFNP

-497 VLSGRIMEVTG
+497 VLSGRVMEVSG
-508 TQVFLA
+508 VQVFLA
-514 FRCDA
+514 YRCDA

-530 DGKPLRRT
+530 DGKPVRRT
-538 IASVSADGKTL
+538 IASVSADGKTI

-628 APKNVSISSF
+628 APKDLTISSF

-694 YQARVRCISGGNIA
+694 YQARVRCISGGNVA

-726 KGPINLFASDDEIF
+726 KGPINLFASDNEIF

-799 RSVDRIGNVSVWTD
+799 RSVDRIGNVSAWTD

-821 DVNAITDV
+821 DVNAITDT

-836 SDAMKELQESAQ
+836 SDAMKEIQESAQ
-848 DSAAKLNDYANSILH
+848 DSAAKLNEYANSIIQ

-868 DADVRIMRKENGK
+868 DGDVRIMRKENGK
-881 RKAEIKKTESLIADE
+881 RKAEIKHAEVLIANE
-896 SQARAT
+896 TEARV
-902 QINELRVEFD
+902 Q
-912 EELTASIKQVNDAIA
+912 QVN
-927 TESETRATQIDQLN
+927 QISAEFNENLN
-941 TTFTTEMD
+941 
-949 GVKTDMTA
+949 A
-957 GFTQVNEAIANESEA
+957 GLTQVNEALANETEA
-972 RATSEAALD
+972 RVTSEEALS
-981 AKIGQNSAALDQKL
+981 ARIGENSAALDQKL
-995 DSWANVNGVGSMY
+995 DSWADVNGVGSMY

-1013 LRYNGQ
+1013 LKYNGQ
-1019 EYNSGMALQLTAMGG
+1019 EYNSGMAMQLTASGG
-1034 SVVSQVLFIADRFA
+1034 SVVSQVMFIADRFA
-1048 IIRNAASGDYTLP
+1048 IIRNAESGAYTLP

-1087 NVIQS
+1087 NFIQS
-1092 NNYIS
+1092 NNYVS
-1097 GQQGWMINKNGSAE
+1097 GSRGWSIDKNGNAE
-1111 LSEVT
+1111 FSGVT
-1116 VRGTIYATDGWF
+1116 VRGHIEADSGSFHGTIDATDGIFRGSVEANSFVGDIAAMGPFPTRVGSAWKSRVVHHDSSE
-1128 KGTVYAEH
+1128 KGGKNYA
-1136 IEGDVMIAESNT
+1136 ILGLIRWDAGD
-1148 IPFKTYSDIDSGDY
+1148 KTGS
-1162 EILKIHGEN
+1162 
-1171 FDRSIDTNL
+1171 
-1180 IIQVNSTFRNT
+1180 
-1191 FRVIVQTPG
+1191 VIVECYVNGVRVSSQTYNG
-1200 RGEIEFYSIDTGN
+1200 RDAGES
-1213 DGGTRAYALR
+1213 TRARLTAVGVATGINTKDTLVEIVVS
-1223 GFDLPAAGRGQ
+1223 GTGTSTLEAGYC
-1234 ENRIIVRVT
+1234 IM
-1243 QSGRGSSIKTF
+1243 SRGS
-1254 TPWVERDDGSTG
+1254 GSW
-1266 KESSDGTIYNT
+1266 E
-1277 GFIRERAYIS
+1277 
-1287 AYRKGN
+1287 
-1293 RIVV
+1293 VVA

>member
-151 ASYKTYLTGK
+151 ASYQTYLTGK

-244 SLKKKWKIIQVPRN
+244 SLKKKWKIIQVPSN
-258 YDPINRTYSGTWD
+258 YDPINRTYSGTWN

-335 DMVVQSQVEAFQLV
+335 DMIVQSQVEAFQLV

-411 AENQYEQDVEPVFNA
+411 EENQYEQDVEPVFNP

-628 APKNVSISSF
+628 APENVSISSF

-715 TATLTGKVGAP
+715 SSTLTGKVGAP
-726 KGPINLFASDDEIF
+726 KGPINLFASDNEIF

-778 YPASEYWHSI
+778 YPAAEYWHSI

-793 VNFYKA
+793 VNWYKA
-799 RSVDRIGNVSVWTD
+799 RSVDRIGNVSPWTD

-848 DSAAKLNDYANSILH
+848 DSAEKLNEYANSIIQ

-868 DADVRIMRKENGK
+868 DGDVRIMRKENGK
-881 RKAEIKKTESLIADE
+881 RKAEIKHAEVLIANE
-896 SQARAT
+896 TEARV
-902 QINELRVEFD
+902 Q
-912 EELTASIKQVNDAIA
+912 QVN
-927 TESETRATQIDQLN
+927 QISAEFNENLN
-941 TTFTTEMD
+941 
-949 GVKTDMTA
+949 A
-957 GFTQVNEAIANESEA
+957 GLTQVNEALANETEA
-972 RATSEAALD
+972 RVTSEEALS
-981 AKIGQNSAALDQKL
+981 ARIGENSAAIDQKL
-995 DSWANVNGVGSMY
+995 DSWADVNGVGSMY

-1013 LRYNGQ
+1013 LKYNGQ
-1019 EYNSGMALQLTAMGG
+1019 EYNSGMALQLTAQGNN
-1034 SVVSQVLFIADRFA
+1034 VVSQVLFIADRFA
-1048 IIRNAASGDYTLP
+1048 IIRNAESGSYTLP

-1092 NNYIS
+1092 NNYIA
-1097 GQQGWMINKNGSAE
+1097 GEQGWMIDKNGG
-1111 LSEVT
+1111 SEFQNTT
-1116 VRGTIYATDGWF
+1116 VRGTIYATDGIF
-1128 KGTVYAEH
+1128 KGTLQ
-1136 IEGDVMIAESNT
+1136 AESF
-1148 IPFKTYSDIDSGDY
+1148 IGDIAVAKRYDSMT
-1162 EILKIHGEN
+1162 L
-1171 FDRSIDTNL
+1171 R
-1180 IIQVNSTFRNT
+1180 RNQT
-1191 FRVIVQTPG
+1191 VQ
-1200 RGEIEFYSIDTGN
+1200 R
-1213 DGGTRAYALR
+1213 
-1223 GFDLPAAGRGQ
+1223 
-1234 ENRIIVRVT
+1234 
-1243 QSGRGSSIKTF
+1243 
-1254 TPWVERDDGSTG
+1254 DGSYQNRGYGMTVVLSCTLIGETYGTG
-1266 KESSDGTIYNT
+1266 ASNLGYTVDVTFNIGGQQAVRRIYIDAGNISTGTTAVELRFAADLVADNNNVSFFVKAT
-1277 GFIRERAYIS
+1277 GRDAVTDYTVTIDNITATAFRTNS
-1287 AYRKGN
+1287 N
-1293 RIVV
+1293 SFT

>member
-41 VVDDFSLKQLHF
+41 VVDEFSLKQLHF

-98 DVTHNTPYTLTVSN
+98 DVTFNTPYTLTVSN

-151 ASYKTYLTGK
+151 ASYQTYLTDK

-244 SLKKKWKIIQVPRN
+244 SLKKKWKIVQVPRN
-258 YDPINRTYSGTWD
+258 YDPVNRTYAGTWD

-314 SQYCDELV
+314 AQYCDELV

-335 DMVVQSQVEAFQLV
+335 DVVVQSQVEAFQLV

-411 AENQYEQDVEPVFNA
+411 EENQYEQDVEPVFNP

-454 RWILQTN
+454 RWILKTN

-530 DGKPLRRT
+530 DGKPVRRT

-590 FTFAITATQYNP
+590 FTFAITATQHNP

-628 APKNVSISSF
+628 APENVSISSF

-726 KGPINLFASDDEIF
+726 KGPINLFASEDEIF

-799 RSVDRIGNVSVWTD
+799 RSVDRIGNVSAWTD

-848 DSAAKLNDYANSILH
+848 DSAAKLNEYANSIIQ

-868 DADVRIMRKENGK
+868 DGDVRIMRKENGK
-881 RKAEIKKTESLIADE
+881 RKAEIKHAEVLIANE
-896 SQARAT
+896 TEARV
-902 QINELRVEFD
+902 Q
-912 EELTASIKQVNDAIA
+912 QVN
-927 TESETRATQIDQLN
+927 QISAEFNENLN
-941 TTFTTEMD
+941 
-949 GVKTDMTA
+949 A
-957 GFTQVNEAIANESEA
+957 GLTQVNEALANETEA
-972 RATSEAALD
+972 RVTSEEALS
-981 AKIGQNSAALDQKL
+981 ARIGENSSALDQKL
-995 DSWANVNGVGSMY
+995 DSWAEVNGVGSMY

-1013 LRYNGQ
+1013 LKYNGQ
-1019 EYNSGMALQLTAMGG
+1019 EYKSGMALQLTAQGNN
-1034 SVVSQVLFIADRFA
+1034 VVSQVLFIADRFA
-1048 IIRNAASGDYTLP
+1048 IIRNAESGAYTLP

-1092 NNYIS
+1092 NNYIA
-1097 GQQGWMINKNGSAE
+1097 GQQGWMINKNGG
-1111 LSEVT
+1111 SEFQNTT
-1116 VRGTIYATDGWF
+1116 VRGTIYATDGVF
-1128 KGTVYAEH
+1128 KGTVQ
-1136 IEGDVMIAESNT
+1136 AESFIGDIAVAKRYDGMTLRRNQT
-1148 IPFKTYSDIDSGDY
+1148 VQRDGFYQNRGYGMTVVLACTLVCETYGSGSSQLGYTVDVTFN
-1162 EILKIHGEN
+1162 IGGQQVVRRIHVDAGN
-1171 FDRSIDTNL
+1171 
-1180 IIQVNSTFRNT
+1180 
-1191 FRVIVQTPG
+1191 IVQGTTAVELRFAADLVADNNNVSFFVKATG
-1200 RGEIEFYSIDTGN
+1200 RD
-1213 DGGTRAYALR
+1213 A
-1223 GFDLPAAGRGQ
+1223 
-1234 ENRIIVRVT
+1234 VT
-1243 QSGRGSSIKTF
+1243 DYTVVVDNITATAFRTNSNSF
-1254 TPWVERDDGSTG
+1254 T
-1266 KESSDGTIYNT
+1266 
-1277 GFIRERAYIS
+1277 
-1287 AYRKGN
+1287 
-1293 RIVV
+1293 

>member
-7 RKGGSSKTRTP
+7 RKGCSSKPRTP

-81 SYIQG
+81 NYIQG

-98 DVTHNTPYTLTVSN
+98 DVTFNTPYTLTVSN

-151 ASYKTYLTGK
+151 ASYQTYLTDK

-244 SLKKKWKIIQVPRN
+244 SLKKKWKIVQVPRN
-258 YDPINRTYSGTWD
+258 YDPVNRTYAGTWD

-411 AENQYEQDVEPVFNA
+411 EENQYEQDVEPVFNA

-497 VLSGRIMEVTG
+497 VLSGRIMEVSG

-567 ESDQLAAEQ
+567 ESDQLVAEQ

-623 PDSMG
+623 PDSLG
-628 APKNVSISSF
+628 APKDLTISSF

-694 YQARVRCISGGNIA
+694 YQARVRCISGGNVA

-799 RSVDRIGNVSVWTD
+799 RSVDRIGNVSEWTD

-848 DSAAKLNDYANSILH
+848 DSAAKLNEYANSIIQ

-868 DADVRIMRKENGK
+868 DGDVRIMRKENGK
-881 RKAEIKKTESLIADE
+881 RKAEIKHAEVLIANE
-896 SQARAT
+896 TEARV
-902 QINELRVEFD
+902 Q
-912 EELTASIKQVNDAIA
+912 QVN
-927 TESETRATQIDQLN
+927 QISAEFNENLN
-941 TTFTTEMD
+941 
-949 GVKTDMTA
+949 A
-957 GFTQVNEAIANESEA
+957 GLTQVNEALANETEA
-972 RATSEAALD
+972 RVTSEEALS
-981 AKIGQNSAALDQKL
+981 ARIGENSAALDQKL
-995 DSWANVNGVGSMY
+995 DSWADVNGVGSMY

-1013 LRYNGQ
+1013 LKYNGQ
-1019 EYNSGMALQLTAMGG
+1019 EYNSGMALQLTASGG

-1048 IIRNAASGDYTLP
+1048 IIRNAESGAYTLP

-1092 NNYIS
+1092 NNYIA
-1097 GQQGWMINKNGSAE
+1097 GEQGWIINKNGISE
-1111 LSEVT
+1111 FSEVT

-1200 RGEIEFYSIDTGN
+1200 KGEIEFYSIDTGN

-1254 TPWVERDDGSTG
+1254 TPWVERDDGTTG
-1266 KESSDGTIYNT
+1266 KESSDGFIYNT
-1277 GFIRERAYIS
+1277 GFIRERAYIA

>member
-7 RKGGSSKTRTP
+7 RKGGSSSPRTP
-18 VEMPDNLISKDKIK
+18 VEMPDNLISKDKVK

-41 VVDDFSLKQLHF
+41 VVNDFSLKQLHF
-53 GGVPVQNEDGSY
+53 GGVPVQNEDGTF

-81 SYIQG
+81 DYIQG
-86 FSESSAEFQVAR
+86 FSESSAEFQVTR
-98 DVTHNTPYTLTVSN
+98 EVTHNTPYTLTVSN

-151 ASYKTYLTGK
+151 ASYQTYLTGK

-176 VNLPQDFTSQVLIR
+176 VNLPQGFTSQVLIR

-244 SLKKKWKIIQVPRN
+244 SLKKKWKIIQVPSN
-258 YDPINRTYSGTWD
+258 YDPVNRTYAGTWD

-335 DMVVQSQVEAFQLV
+335 DMIVQSQVEAFQLV

-538 IASVSADGKTL
+538 IASVSADGKIL

-628 APKNVSISSF
+628 APENVTISSF

-659 AKLYEVQWRKDGGN
+659 SKLYEVQWRKDGGN

-715 TATLTGKVGAP
+715 TATLTGKVGSP
-726 KGPINLFASDDEIF
+726 KGPINLFASDNEIF

-799 RSVDRIGNVSVWTD
+799 RSVDRIGNVSAWTD

-848 DSAAKLNDYANSILH
+848 DSAAKLNEYANSIIQ

-868 DADVRIMRKENGK
+868 DGDVRIMRKENGK
-881 RKAEIKKTESLIADE
+881 RKAEIKHAEVLIANE
-896 SQARAT
+896 TEARV
-902 QINELRVEFD
+902 Q
-912 EELTASIKQVNDAIA
+912 QVN
-927 TESETRATQIDQLN
+927 QISAEFNENLN
-941 TTFTTEMD
+941 
-949 GVKTDMTA
+949 A
-957 GFTQVNEAIANESEA
+957 GLTQVNEALANETEA
-972 RATSEAALD
+972 RVTSEEALS
-981 AKIGQNSAALDQKL
+981 ARIGENSAALDQKL
-995 DSWANVNGVGSMY
+995 DSWADVNGVGSMY

-1013 LRYNGQ
+1013 LKYNGQ
-1019 EYNSGMALQLTAMGG
+1019 EYNSGMAMQLTASGG

-1092 NNYIS
+1092 NNYIA
-1097 GQQGWMINKNGSAE
+1097 GQQGWMINKNGG
-1111 LSEVT
+1111 SEFQNTT
-1116 VRGTIYATDGWF
+1116 VRGTIYATDGIF
-1128 KGTVYAEH
+1128 KGTVQ
-1136 IEGDVMIAESNT
+1136 AESFIGDIAVAKRYDSMTLRRNQTVQRNGYYQNRGYGMTVVLACTLVCETYGNGNSQLGYT
-1148 IPFKTYSDIDSGDY
+1148 IDVTFNIGGQQVVRRIYIDAGNIVYGTTAVELRFAADLAADNNNVSLFIKATGRDAVTDY
-1162 EILKIHGEN
+1162 TVTVDNITATA
-1171 FDRSIDTNL
+1171 FRTNS
-1180 IIQVNSTFRNT
+1180 NS
-1191 FRVIVQTPG
+1191 
-1200 RGEIEFYSIDTGN
+1200 
-1213 DGGTRAYALR
+1213 
-1223 GFDLPAAGRGQ
+1223 
-1234 ENRIIVRVT
+1234 
-1243 QSGRGSSIKTF
+1243 F
-1254 TPWVERDDGSTG
+1254 T
-1266 KESSDGTIYNT
+1266 
-1277 GFIRERAYIS
+1277 
-1287 AYRKGN
+1287 
-1293 RIVV
+1293 

>member
-7 RKGGSSKTRTP
+7 RKGGSSKPRTP

-41 VVDDFSLKQLHF
+41 VVNDFSLKQLHF
-53 GGVPVQNEDGSY
+53 GGVPVQNEDGTF

-81 SYIQG
+81 DYIQG

-98 DVTHNTPYTLTVSN
+98 EVTHNTPYTLTVSN

-151 ASYKTYLTGK
+151 ASYQTYLTGK

-176 VNLPQDFTSQVLIR
+176 VNLPQNFTSQVLIR
-190 VSRITP
+190 VSRVTP

-207 QVQSYAEVIDAKF
+207 RVESYAEVIDAKF

-271 GTFKWAWSNNPAWV
+271 GVFKWAWSNNPAWV

-314 SQYCDELV
+314 AQYCDELV

-335 DMVVQSQVEAFQLV
+335 DVIVQSQVEAFQLV

-411 AENQYEQDVEPVFNA
+411 EENQYEQDVEPVFNP

-497 VLSGRIMEVTG
+497 VLSGRIMEVSG
-508 TQVFLA
+508 VQVFLA
-514 FRCDA
+514 YRCDA

-530 DGKPLRRT
+530 DGKPVRRT
-538 IASVSADGKTL
+538 IASVSADGKTI
-549 TLNVGY
+549 TLNVGF

-623 PDSMG
+623 PDSLG
-628 APKNVSISSF
+628 APKDLTISSF

-694 YQARVRCISGGNIA
+694 YQARVRCISGGNVA

-715 TATLTGKVGAP
+715 TATLTGKVGSP
-726 KGPINLFASDDEIF
+726 KGPINLFASDNEIF

-799 RSVDRIGNVSVWTD
+799 RSVDRIGNVSEWTD

-848 DSAAKLNDYANSILH
+848 DSASRLSDYANSIIQ

-868 DADVRIMRKENGK
+868 DGDVRIMRKENGK
-881 RKAEIKKTESLIADE
+881 RKAEIKHAEVLIANE
-896 SQARAT
+896 TEARV
-902 QINELRVEFD
+902 Q
-912 EELTASIKQVNDAIA
+912 QVN
-927 TESETRATQIDQLN
+927 QISAEFNENLN
-941 TTFTTEMD
+941 
-949 GVKTDMTA
+949 A
-957 GFTQVNEAIANESEA
+957 GLTQVNEALANETEA
-972 RATSEAALD
+972 RVTSEEALS
-981 AKIGQNSAALDQKL
+981 ARIGENSAALDQKL

-1013 LRYNGQ
+1013 LKYNGQ
-1019 EYNSGMALQLTAMGG
+1019 EYNSGMALQLTAQG
-1034 SVVSQVLFIADRFA
+1034 SNVVSQVLFIADRFA

-1092 NNYIS
+1092 NNYIA
-1097 GQQGWMINKNGSAE
+1097 GEQGWMIDKNGG
-1111 LSEVT
+1111 SEFQNTT
-1116 VRGTIYATDGWF
+1116 VRGTIYATDGIF
-1128 KGTVYAEH
+1128 KGTIEAQSFIGDIAVARRYADLSFRRNNTVQR
-1136 IEGDVMIAESNT
+1136 EGYYQNRGYGMTIVLSCTLIYEVTGGENDINGYIVEITFDIGGQQVTRLFPVNPKLTSGSYAAEFRFSADIPANYSNT
-1148 IPFKTYSDIDSGDY
+1148 AFFVKAKGRDANWDYSC
-1162 EILKIHGEN
+1162 KVEN
-1171 FDRSIDTNL
+1171 ITATAFRTNS
-1180 IIQVNSTFRNT
+1180 NS
-1191 FRVIVQTPG
+1191 
-1200 RGEIEFYSIDTGN
+1200 
-1213 DGGTRAYALR
+1213 
-1223 GFDLPAAGRGQ
+1223 
-1234 ENRIIVRVT
+1234 
-1243 QSGRGSSIKTF
+1243 F
-1254 TPWVERDDGSTG
+1254 T
-1266 KESSDGTIYNT
+1266 
-1277 GFIRERAYIS
+1277 
-1287 AYRKGN
+1287 
-1293 RIVV
+1293 

>member
-7 RKGGSSKTRTP
+7 RKGGSSKPRTP

-41 VVDDFSLKQLHF
+41 VVNDFSLKQLHF
-53 GGVPVQNEDGSY
+53 GGVPVQNEDGTF

-81 SYIQG
+81 DYIQG

-98 DVTHNTPYTLTVSN
+98 EVTHNTPYTLTVSN

-151 ASYKTYLTGK
+151 ASYQTYLTGK

-176 VNLPQDFTSQVLIR
+176 VNLPQNFTSQVLIR
-190 VSRITP
+190 VSRVTP

-207 QVQSYAEVIDAKF
+207 RVESYAEVIDAKF

-244 SLKKKWKIIQVPRN
+244 SLKKKWKIIQVPSN

-271 GTFKWAWSNNPAWV
+271 GVFKWAWSDNPAWV

-314 SQYCDELV
+314 AQYCDELV

-335 DMVVQSQVEAFQLV
+335 DVVVQSQVEAFQLV
-349 RDVCSAFRGMT
+349 RDICSAFRGMT

-411 AENQYEQDVEPVFNA
+411 EENQYEQDVEPVFNP

-497 VLSGRIMEVTG
+497 VLSGRVMEVSG
-508 TQVFLA
+508 VQVFLA
-514 FRCDA
+514 YRCDA

-530 DGKPLRRT
+530 DGKPVRRT

-549 TLNVGY
+549 TLNVGF

-590 FTFAITATQYNP
+590 FTFAITATQYDP

-610 GVITDDRPTSVVD
+610 GVITDGRPTSVVD

-628 APKNVSISSF
+628 APKDLTISSF

-659 AKLYEVQWRKDGGN
+659 AKMYEVQWRKDGGN

-694 YQARVRCISGGNIA
+694 YQARVRCISGGNVA

-726 KGPINLFASDDEIF
+726 KGPINLFASDNEIF

-767 DQDASLLTLIP
+767 DQDAILLTLIP

-793 VNFYKA
+793 VNWYKA
-799 RSVDRIGNVSVWTD
+799 RSVDRIGNVSAWTD

-836 SDAMKELQESAQ
+836 SNAMKELQESAQ
-848 DSAAKLNDYANSILH
+848 DSAAKLNDYANSIIQ

-868 DADVRIMRKENGK
+868 DADVRIMRKENGN
-881 RKAEIKKTESLIADE
+881 RKAEIKRAEVLIANE
-896 SQARAT
+896 TEARV
-902 QINELRVEFD
+902 Q
-912 EELTASIKQVNDAIA
+912 QVN
-927 TESETRATQIDQLN
+927 QISAEFNENLN
-941 TTFTTEMD
+941 
-949 GVKTDMTA
+949 A
-957 GFTQVNEAIANESEA
+957 GLTQVNEALANETEA
-972 RATSEAALD
+972 RVTSEEALS
-981 AKIGQNSAALDQKL
+981 ARIGQNSAALDQKL
-995 DSWANVNGVGSMY
+995 DSWADVNGVGSMY

-1013 LRYNGQ
+1013 LKYNGQ
-1019 EYNSGMALQLTAMGG
+1019 EYNSGMALQLAAQGDN
-1034 SVVSQVLFIADRFA
+1034 VVSQVLFIADRFA
-1048 IIRNAASGDYTLP
+1048 IIRNAESGAYTLP

-1092 NNYIS
+1092 NNYIA
-1097 GQQGWMINKNGSAE
+1097 GEQGWIINKNGS
-1111 LSEVT
+1111 SEFSGVT
-1116 VRGTIYATDGWF
+1116 VRGHIEADSGSFHGTIDATDGIFRGSVEANSFVGDIAAMGPFPARVGSAWKSRVVHHDSSE
-1128 KGTVYAEH
+1128 KGGKNYA
-1136 IEGDVMIAESNT
+1136 ILGLIRWDAGD
-1148 IPFKTYSDIDSGDY
+1148 KTGS
-1162 EILKIHGEN
+1162 
-1171 FDRSIDTNL
+1171 
-1180 IIQVNSTFRNT
+1180 
-1191 FRVIVQTPG
+1191 VIVECYVNGVRVSSQTYNG
-1200 RGEIEFYSIDTGN
+1200 RDTGESTRTRITAVGVATGIN
-1213 DGGTRAYALR
+1213 TKDTLVEIVVRGTGNSALE
-1223 GFDLPAAGRGQ
+1223 AGYC
-1234 ENRIIVRVT
+1234 IM
-1243 QSGRGSSIKTF
+1243 SRGS
-1254 TPWVERDDGSTG
+1254 GSW
-1266 KESSDGTIYNT
+1266 E
-1277 GFIRERAYIS
+1277 
-1287 AYRKGN
+1287 
-1293 RIVV
+1293 VVA

>member
-7 RKGGSSKTRTP
+7 RKGGSSKPRTP

-41 VVDDFSLKQLHF
+41 VVNDFSLKQLHF
-53 GGVPVQNEDGSY
+53 GGVPVQNEDGTF

-81 SYIQG
+81 DYIQG

-98 DVTHNTPYTLTVSN
+98 EVTHNTPYTLTVSN

-151 ASYKTYLTGK
+151 ASYQTYLTGK

-190 VSRITP
+190 VSRVTP

-207 QVQSYAEVIDAKF
+207 RVESYAEVIDAKF

-314 SQYCDELV
+314 AQYCDELV

-335 DMVVQSQVEAFQLV
+335 DVVVQSQVEAFQLV
-349 RDVCSAFRGMT
+349 RDICSAFRGMT

-411 AENQYEQDVEPVFNA
+411 EENQYEQDVEPVFNP

-497 VLSGRIMEVTG
+497 VLSGRVMEVSG
-508 TQVFLA
+508 VQVFLA
-514 FRCDA
+514 YRCDA

-530 DGKPLRRT
+530 DGKPVRRT
-538 IASVSADGKTL
+538 IANVSADGKTL

-623 PDSMG
+623 PDSLG
-628 APKNVSISSF
+628 APKDLTISSF

-694 YQARVRCISGGNIA
+694 YQARVRCISGGNVA

-726 KGPINLFASDDEIF
+726 KGPINLFASDNEIF

-778 YPASEYWHSI
+778 YPAAEYWHSI

-799 RSVDRIGNVSVWTD
+799 RSVDRIGNVSAWTD

-821 DVNAITDV
+821 DVNAITDT

-836 SDAMKELQESAQ
+836 SDAMKELQVSAQ
-848 DSAAKLNDYANSILH
+848 DSAAKLNDYANSIIQ
-863 NALAN
+863 NALSN
-868 DADVRIMRKENGK
+868 DGNVRIMRKENGK
-881 RKAEIKKTESLIADE
+881 RKAEIKRAEVLIANE
-896 SQARAT
+896 TEARV
-902 QINELRVEFD
+902 Q
-912 EELTASIKQVNDAIA
+912 QVN
-927 TESETRATQIDQLN
+927 QISAEFNENLN
-941 TTFTTEMD
+941 
-949 GVKTDMTA
+949 A
-957 GFTQVNEAIANESEA
+957 GLTQVNEALANETEA
-972 RATSEAALD
+972 RVTSEEALS
-981 AKIGQNSAALDQKL
+981 ARIGENSAALDQKL
-995 DSWANVNGVGSMY
+995 DSWAEVNGVGSMY

-1013 LRYNGQ
+1013 LKYNGQ
-1019 EYNSGMALQLTAMGG
+1019 EYNSGMALQLSAQGNN
-1034 SVVSQVLFIADRFA
+1034 VVSQVLFIADRFA
-1048 IIRNAASGDYTLP
+1048 IIRNAESGAYTLP

-1092 NNYIS
+1092 NNYIA
-1097 GQQGWMINKNGSAE
+1097 GKQGWMINKNGG
-1111 LSEVT
+1111 SEFQNTT
-1116 VRGTIYATDGWF
+1116 VRGTIYATDGVF
-1128 KGTVYAEH
+1128 KGTVQ
-1136 IEGDVMIAESNT
+1136 AESFIGDIAVAKRYDGMTLRRNQT
-1148 IPFKTYSDIDSGDY
+1148 VQRDGFYQNRGYGMTVVLACTLVCETYGS
-1162 EILKIHGEN
+1162 
-1171 FDRSIDTNL
+1171 
-1180 IIQVNSTFRNT
+1180 
-1191 FRVIVQTPG
+1191 
-1200 RGEIEFYSIDTGN
+1200 
-1213 DGGTRAYALR
+1213 
-1223 GFDLPAAGRGQ
+1223 
-1234 ENRIIVRVT
+1234 
-1243 QSGRGSSIKTF
+1243 GSSQLGYTVDVTF
-1254 TPWVERDDGSTG
+1254 NIGGQQVVRRIYVDAGNIVPGTTAVELRFAADLVAGNNNVSFFVKATG
-1266 KESSDGTIYNT
+1266 HDAVTDYT
-1277 GFIRERAYIS
+1277 
-1287 AYRKGN
+1287 
-1293 RIVV
+1293 VVVDNITATAFRTNSNSFT

>member
-18 VEMPDNLISKDKIK
+18 AEMPDNLISKDKIK

-98 DVTHNTPYTLTVSN
+98 DVTFNTPYTLTVSN

-151 ASYKTYLTGK
+151 ASYQTYLTDK

-190 VSRITP
+190 ASRITP

-244 SLKKKWKIIQVPRN
+244 SLKKKWKIVQVPRN
-258 YDPINRTYSGTWD
+258 YDPVNRTYAGTWD

-314 SQYCDELV
+314 AQYCDELV

-335 DMVVQSQVEAFQLV
+335 DMIVQSQVEAFQLV

-411 AENQYEQDVEPVFNA
+411 EENQYEQDVEPVFNP

-530 DGKPLRRT
+530 DGKPVRRT
-538 IASVSADGKTL
+538 IANVSADGKTL

-628 APKNVSISSF
+628 APENVSISSF

-694 YQARVRCISGGNIA
+694 YQARVRCISGGNVA

-778 YPASEYWHSI
+778 YPAAEYWHSI

-793 VNFYKA
+793 VNWYKA
-799 RSVDRIGNVSVWTD
+799 RSVDRIGNVSPWTD

-821 DVNAITDV
+821 DVNAITDT

-836 SDAMKELQESAQ
+836 SDAMKELQDSAQ
-848 DSAAKLNDYANSILH
+848 DSAAKLNEYANSIIQ

-868 DADVRIMRKENGK
+868 DADVRIMKKENGK
-881 RKAEIKKTESLIADE
+881 RKAEIKHAEVLIANE
-896 SQARAT
+896 TEARV
-902 QINELRVEFD
+902 Q
-912 EELTASIKQVNDAIA
+912 QVN
-927 TESETRATQIDQLN
+927 QISAEFNENLN
-941 TTFTTEMD
+941 
-949 GVKTDMTA
+949 A
-957 GFTQVNEAIANESEA
+957 GLTQVNEALANETEA
-972 RATSEAALD
+972 RVTSEEALS
-981 AKIGQNSAALDQKL
+981 ARIGENSAALDQKL
-995 DSWANVNGVGSMY
+995 DSWADVNGVGSMY

-1013 LRYNGQ
+1013 LKYNGQ
-1019 EYNSGMALQLTAMGG
+1019 EYNSGMAMQLTASGG

-1092 NNYIS
+1092 NNYIA
-1097 GQQGWMINKNGSAE
+1097 GDQGWMINKNGG
-1111 LSEVT
+1111 SEFQNTT
-1116 VRGTIYATDGWF
+1116 VRGTIYATDGIF
-1128 KGTVYAEH
+1128 KGTVQAEAF
-1136 IEGDVMIAESNT
+1136 IGDIAVA
-1148 IPFKTYSDIDSGDY
+1148 KRYDSMT
-1162 EILKIHGEN
+1162 L
-1171 FDRSIDTNL
+1171 R
-1180 IIQVNSTFRNT
+1180 RNQT
-1191 FRVIVQTPG
+1191 VQ
-1200 RGEIEFYSIDTGN
+1200 R
-1213 DGGTRAYALR
+1213 
-1223 GFDLPAAGRGQ
+1223 
-1234 ENRIIVRVT
+1234 
-1243 QSGRGSSIKTF
+1243 
-1254 TPWVERDDGSTG
+1254 DGSYQNRGYGMTVVLSCTLIGETYGTG
-1266 KESSDGTIYNT
+1266 ASNLGYTVDVTFNIGGQQAVRRIYIDAGNISTGTTAVELRFAADLVADNNNVSFFVKAT
-1277 GFIRERAYIS
+1277 GRDAVTDYTVTIDNITATAFRTNS
-1287 AYRKGN
+1287 N
-1293 RIVV
+1293 SFS

>member
-41 VVDDFSLKQLHF
+41 VVNDFSMKQLHF

-81 SYIQG
+81 DYIQG

-98 DVTHNTPYTLTVSN
+98 EVTRNTPYTLTVSN

-151 ASYKTYLTGK
+151 ASYQTYLTGK

-244 SLKKKWKIIQVPRN
+244 SLKKKWKIVQVPSN
-258 YDPINRTYSGTWD
+258 YDPVNRTYAGTWD

-411 AENQYEQDVEPVFNA
+411 EENQYEQDVEPVFNA

-508 TQVFLA
+508 TQVFLS

-628 APKNVSISSF
+628 APENVSISSF

-715 TATLTGKVGAP
+715 SATLTGKVGAP
-726 KGPINLFASDDEIF
+726 KGPINLFASDNEIF

-778 YPASEYWHSI
+778 YPAAEYWHSI

-793 VNFYKA
+793 VNWYKA
-799 RSVDRIGNVSVWTD
+799 RSVDRIGNVSPWTD

-848 DSAAKLNDYANSILH
+848 DSAAKLNEYANSIIQ

-868 DADVRIMRKENGK
+868 DGDVRIMRKENGK
-881 RKAEIKKTESLIADE
+881 RKAEIKHAEVLIANE
-896 SQARAT
+896 TEARV
-902 QINELRVEFD
+902 Q
-912 EELTASIKQVNDAIA
+912 QVN
-927 TESETRATQIDQLN
+927 QISAEFNENLN
-941 TTFTTEMD
+941 
-949 GVKTDMTA
+949 A
-957 GFTQVNEAIANESEA
+957 GLTQVNEALANETEA
-972 RATSEAALD
+972 RVTSEEALS
-981 AKIGQNSAALDQKL
+981 ARIGENSAALDQKL
-995 DSWANVNGVGSMY
+995 DSWADVNGVGSMY

-1013 LRYNGQ
+1013 LKYNGQ
-1019 EYNSGMALQLTAMGG
+1019 EYNSGMALQLTAQGNN
-1034 SVVSQVLFIADRFA
+1034 VVSQVLFIADRFA
-1048 IIRNAASGDYTLP
+1048 IIRNAESGAYTLP

-1092 NNYIS
+1092 NNYIA
-1097 GQQGWMINKNGSAE
+1097 GEQGWMINKNGG
-1111 LSEVT
+1111 SEFQNTT
-1116 VRGTIYATDGWF
+1116 VRGTIYATDGIF
-1128 KGTVYAEH
+1128 KGTVQAEAF
-1136 IEGDVMIAESNT
+1136 IGDIAVA
-1148 IPFKTYSDIDSGDY
+1148 KRYDSMT
-1162 EILKIHGEN
+1162 L
-1171 FDRSIDTNL
+1171 R
-1180 IIQVNSTFRNT
+1180 RNQT
-1191 FRVIVQTPG
+1191 VQ
-1200 RGEIEFYSIDTGN
+1200 R
-1213 DGGTRAYALR
+1213 
-1223 GFDLPAAGRGQ
+1223 
-1234 ENRIIVRVT
+1234 
-1243 QSGRGSSIKTF
+1243 
-1254 TPWVERDDGSTG
+1254 DGSYQNRGYGMTVVLSCTLIGETYGTG
-1266 KESSDGTIYNT
+1266 ASNLGYTVDVTFNIGGQQAVRRIYIDAGNISTGTTAVELRFAADLVADNNNVSFFVKAT
-1277 GFIRERAYIS
+1277 GRDAVTDYTVTIDNITATAFRTNS
-1287 AYRKGN
+1287 N
-1293 RIVV
+1293 SFT

>member
-7 RKGGSSKTRTP
+7 RKGGSSKPRTP

-41 VVDDFSLKQLHF
+41 VVNDFSLKQLHF
-53 GGVPVQNEDGSY
+53 GGVPVQNEDGTF

-81 SYIQG
+81 DYIQG

-98 DVTHNTPYTLTVSN
+98 EVTHNTPYTLTVSN

-151 ASYKTYLTGK
+151 ASYQTYLTGK

-176 VNLPQDFTSQVLIR
+176 VNLPQNFTSQVLIR
-190 VSRITP
+190 VSRVTP

-207 QVQSYAEVIDAKF
+207 RVESYAEVIDAKF

-271 GTFKWAWSNNPAWV
+271 GVFKWAWSNNPAWV

-314 SQYCDELV
+314 AQYCDELV

-335 DMVVQSQVEAFQLV
+335 DVVVQSQVEAFQLV
-349 RDVCSAFRGMT
+349 RDICSAFRGMT

-411 AENQYEQDVEPVFNA
+411 EENQYEQDVEPVFNP

-497 VLSGRIMEVTG
+497 VLSGRVMEVSG
-508 TQVFLA
+508 VQVFLA
-514 FRCDA
+514 YRCDA

-530 DGKPLRRT
+530 DGKPVRRT

-549 TLNVGY
+549 TLNVGF

-590 FTFAITATQYNP
+590 FTFAITATQYDQ

-610 GVITDDRPTSVVD
+610 GVITDGRPTSVVD

-628 APKNVSISSF
+628 APKDLTISSF

-694 YQARVRCISGGNIA
+694 YQARVRCISGGNVA
-708 SPWSALA
+708 SPWSELA

-726 KGPINLFASDDEIF
+726 KGPINLFASDNEIF

-778 YPASEYWHSI
+778 YPAAEYWHSI

-793 VNFYKA
+793 VNWYKA
-799 RSVDRIGNVSVWTD
+799 RSVDRIGNVSPWTD

-848 DSAAKLNDYANSILH
+848 DSAAKLNEYANSIIQ

-868 DADVRIMRKENGK
+868 DGDVRIMRKENGK
-881 RKAEIKKTESLIADE
+881 RKAEIKHAEVLIANE
-896 SQARAT
+896 TEARV
-902 QINELRVEFD
+902 Q
-912 EELTASIKQVNDAIA
+912 QVN
-927 TESETRATQIDQLN
+927 QISAEFNENLN
-941 TTFTTEMD
+941 
-949 GVKTDMTA
+949 A
-957 GFTQVNEAIANESEA
+957 GLTQVNEALANETEA
-972 RATSEAALD
+972 RVTSEEALS
-981 AKIGQNSAALDQKL
+981 ARIGENSAALDQKL

-1013 LRYNGQ
+1013 LKYNGQ
-1019 EYNSGMALQLTAMGG
+1019 EYNSGMALQLTAQG
-1034 SVVSQVLFIADRFA
+1034 SNVVSQVLFIADRFA
-1048 IIRNAASGDYTLP
+1048 IIRNAESGAYTLP

-1092 NNYIS
+1092 NNYIA
-1097 GQQGWMINKNGSAE
+1097 GEQGWIINKNGSSE
-1111 LSEVT
+1111 FSEVT
-1116 VRGTIYATDGWF
+1116 VRGTIYATDGIF
-1128 KGTVYAEH
+1128 KGTLQ
-1136 IEGDVMIAESNT
+1136 AESF
-1148 IPFKTYSDIDSGDY
+1148 IGDIAVAKRYDSMT
-1162 EILKIHGEN
+1162 L
-1171 FDRSIDTNL
+1171 R
-1180 IIQVNSTFRNT
+1180 RNQT
-1191 FRVIVQTPG
+1191 VQ
-1200 RGEIEFYSIDTGN
+1200 R
-1213 DGGTRAYALR
+1213 
-1223 GFDLPAAGRGQ
+1223 
-1234 ENRIIVRVT
+1234 
-1243 QSGRGSSIKTF
+1243 
-1254 TPWVERDDGSTG
+1254 DGSYQNRGYGMTVVLSCTLIGETYGTG
-1266 KESSDGTIYNT
+1266 ASNLGYTVDVTFNIGGQQAVRRIYIDAGNISTGTTAVELRFAADLVADNNNVSFFVKAT
-1277 GFIRERAYIS
+1277 GRDAVTDYTVTIDNITATAFRTNS
-1287 AYRKGN
+1287 N
-1293 RIVV
+1293 SFT

>member
-1 MTNIKA
+1 MNNIKA
-7 RKGGSSKTRTP
+7 RKGGSSKPRTP

-41 VVDDFSLKQLHF
+41 VVNDFSLKQLHF
-53 GGVPVQNEDGSY
+53 GGVPVQNEDGTF

-75 PGTQTQ
+75 SGTQTQ
-81 SYIQG
+81 DYIQG

-98 DVTHNTPYTLTVSN
+98 EVTHNTPYTLTVSN

-151 ASYKTYLTGK
+151 ASYQTYLTGK

-176 VNLPQDFTSQVLIR
+176 VNLPQNFTSQVLIR
-190 VSRITP
+190 VSRVTP

-207 QVQSYAEVIDAKF
+207 RVESYAEVIDAKF

-244 SLKKKWKIIQVPRN
+244 SLKKKWKIIQVPSN

-271 GTFKWAWSNNPAWV
+271 GVFKWAWSNNPAWV

-314 SQYCDELV
+314 AQYCDELV

-335 DMVVQSQVEAFQLV
+335 DVVVQSQVEAFQLV
-349 RDVCSAFRGMT
+349 RDICSAFRGMT

-411 AENQYEQDVEPVFNA
+411 EENQYEQDVEPVFNP

-497 VLSGRIMEVTG
+497 VLSGRVMEVSG
-508 TQVFLA
+508 VQVFLA
-514 FRCDA
+514 YRCDA

-530 DGKPLRRT
+530 DGKPVRRT
-538 IASVSADGKTL
+538 IANVSADGKTL
-549 TLNVGY
+549 TLNVGF

-623 PDSMG
+623 PDSLG
-628 APKNVSISSF
+628 APKGLTISSF

-694 YQARVRCISGGNIA
+694 YQARVRCISGGNVA

-726 KGPINLFASDDEIF
+726 KGPINLFASDNEIF

-799 RSVDRIGNVSVWTD
+799 RSVDRIGNVSAWTD

-821 DVNAITDV
+821 DVNAITDT

-836 SDAMKELQESAQ
+836 SDAMKELQVSAQ
-848 DSAAKLNDYANSILH
+848 DSAAKLNEYANSIIQ

-868 DADVRIMRKENGK
+868 DGDVRIMRKENGK
-881 RKAEIKKTESLIADE
+881 RKAEIKHAEVLIANE
-896 SQARAT
+896 TEARV
-902 QINELRVEFD
+902 Q
-912 EELTASIKQVNDAIA
+912 QVN
-927 TESETRATQIDQLN
+927 QISAEFNENLN
-941 TTFTTEMD
+941 
-949 GVKTDMTA
+949 A
-957 GFTQVNEAIANESEA
+957 GLTQVNEALANETEA
-972 RATSEAALD
+972 RVTSEEALS
-981 AKIGQNSAALDQKL
+981 ARIGENSAALDQKL
-995 DSWANVNGVGSMY
+995 DSWADVNGVGSMY

-1013 LRYNGQ
+1013 LKYNGQ
-1019 EYNSGMALQLTAMGG
+1019 EYNSGMAMQLTASGG
-1034 SVVSQVLFIADRFA
+1034 SVVSQVMFIADRFA
-1048 IIRNAASGDYTLP
+1048 IIRNAESGAYTLP

-1092 NNYIS
+1092 NNYIA
-1097 GQQGWMINKNGSAE
+1097 GQQGWMVNKNGSSE
-1111 LSEVT
+1111 FSEVT

-1200 RGEIEFYSIDTGN
+1200 KGEIEFYSIDTGN

-1243 QSGRGSSIKTF
+1243 QSGRGSNIKTF
-1254 TPWVERDDGSTG
+1254 TPWVERDNGTTG
-1266 KESSDGTIYNT
+1266 QETSDGVIYNT

>member
-151 ASYKTYLTGK
+151 ASYQTYLTGK

-244 SLKKKWKIIQVPRN
+244 SLKKKWKIIQVPSN
-258 YDPINRTYSGTWD
+258 YDPINRTYSGTWN

-335 DMVVQSQVEAFQLV
+335 DMIVQSQVEAFQLV

-411 AENQYEQDVEPVFNA
+411 EENQYEQDVEPVFNP

-628 APKNVSISSF
+628 APENVSISSF

-715 TATLTGKVGAP
+715 TARLTGKVGAP
-726 KGPINLFASDDEIF
+726 KGPINLFASDNEIF

-778 YPASEYWHSI
+778 YPAAEYWHSI

-793 VNFYKA
+793 VNWYKA
-799 RSVDRIGNVSVWTD
+799 RSVDRIGNVSPWTD

-848 DSAAKLNDYANSILH
+848 DSASKLHDYANSIIH

-868 DADVRIMRKENGK
+868 DGDVRIMRKENGK
-881 RKAEIKKTESLIADE
+881 RKAEIKHAEVLIVNETE
-896 SQARAT
+896 ARV
-902 QINELRVEFD
+902 Q
-912 EELTASIKQVNDAIA
+912 QVN
-927 TESETRATQIDQLN
+927 QISAEFNENLN
-941 TTFTTEMD
+941 
-949 GVKTDMTA
+949 A
-957 GFTQVNEAIANESEA
+957 GLTQVNEALANETEA
-972 RATSEAALD
+972 RVTAEDALS
-981 AKIGQNSAALDQKL
+981 ARIGENSAALDQKL

-1019 EYNSGMALQLTAMGG
+1019 EYNSGMALQLTAQGNN
-1034 SVVSQVLFIADRFA
+1034 VVSQVLFIADRFA
-1048 IIRNAASGDYTLP
+1048 IIRNAASGEYTLP

-1092 NNYIS
+1092 NNYIA
-1097 GQQGWMINKNGSAE
+1097 GEQGWMINKNGG
-1111 LSEVT
+1111 SEFQNTT
-1116 VRGTIYATDGWF
+1116 VRGTIYATDGIF
-1128 KGTVYAEH
+1128 KGTVQAEAF
-1136 IEGDVMIAESNT
+1136 IGDIAVAKRYDSMTLRRNQTVQRNGYYQNRGYGMTVVLACTLVCE
-1148 IPFKTYSDIDSGDY
+1148 TY
-1162 EILKIHGEN
+1162 
-1171 FDRSIDTNL
+1171 
-1180 IIQVNSTFRNT
+1180 
-1191 FRVIVQTPG
+1191 
-1200 RGEIEFYSIDTGN
+1200 GN
-1213 DGGTRAYALR
+1213 
-1223 GFDLPAAGRGQ
+1223 
-1234 ENRIIVRVT
+1234 
-1243 QSGRGSSIKTF
+1243 GSSQLGYNIDVTFNIGGQQVVRRIYVDAGNIATGTTAVELRFAADIAADNNNVSFFIKATG
-1254 TPWVERDDGSTG
+1254 RDAVTDYT
-1266 KESSDGTIYNT
+1266 
-1277 GFIRERAYIS
+1277 
-1287 AYRKGN
+1287 
-1293 RIVV
+1293 VVVDNITATAFRTNSNSFS

>member
-98 DVTHNTPYTLTVSN
+98 DVTFNTPYTLTVSN

-151 ASYKTYLTGK
+151 ASYQTYLTDK

-244 SLKKKWKIIQVPRN
+244 SLKKKWKIVQVPRN
-258 YDPINRTYSGTWD
+258 YDPVNRTYAGTWD

-314 SQYCDELV
+314 AQYCDELV

-335 DMVVQSQVEAFQLV
+335 DVVVQSQVEAFQLV

-411 AENQYEQDVEPVFNA
+411 EENQYEQDVEPVFNP

-538 IASVSADGKTL
+538 IASVSADGKTI

-567 ESDQLAAEQ
+567 ESDQLVAEQ

-623 PDSMG
+623 PDSLG
-628 APKNVSISSF
+628 APKNLTISSF

-715 TATLTGKVGAP
+715 SATLTGKVGAP
-726 KGPINLFASDDEIF
+726 KGPINLFASDNEIF

-778 YPASEYWHSI
+778 YPAAEYWHSI

-793 VNFYKA
+793 VNWYKA
-799 RSVDRIGNVSVWTD
+799 RSVDRIGNVSPWTD

-848 DSAAKLNDYANSILH
+848 DSAAKLNEYANSIIQ

-868 DADVRIMRKENGK
+868 DGDVRIMRKENGK
-881 RKAEIKKTESLIADE
+881 RKAEIKHAEVLIANE
-896 SQARAT
+896 TEARV
-902 QINELRVEFD
+902 Q
-912 EELTASIKQVNDAIA
+912 QVN
-927 TESETRATQIDQLN
+927 QISAEFNENLN
-941 TTFTTEMD
+941 
-949 GVKTDMTA
+949 A
-957 GFTQVNEAIANESEA
+957 GLTQVNEALANETEA
-972 RATSEAALD
+972 RVTSEEALS
-981 AKIGQNSAALDQKL
+981 ARIGENSAALDQKL
-995 DSWANVNGVGSMY
+995 DSWAEVNGVGSMY

-1013 LRYNGQ
+1013 LKYNGQ
-1019 EYNSGMALQLTAMGG
+1019 EYNSGMALQLSAQGNN
-1034 SVVSQVLFIADRFA
+1034 VVSQVLFIADRFA
-1048 IIRNAASGDYTLP
+1048 IIRNAESGAYTLP

-1092 NNYIS
+1092 NNYIA
-1097 GQQGWMINKNGSAE
+1097 GQQGWMINKNGG
-1111 LSEVT
+1111 SEFQNTT
-1116 VRGTIYATDGWF
+1116 VRGTIYATDGVF
-1128 KGTVYAEH
+1128 KGTVQ
-1136 IEGDVMIAESNT
+1136 AESFIGDIAVAKRYDGMTLRRNQT
-1148 IPFKTYSDIDSGDY
+1148 VQRDGFYQNRGYGMTVVLACTLVCETYGSGSSQLGYTVDVTFN
-1162 EILKIHGEN
+1162 IGGQ
-1171 FDRSIDTNL
+1171 
-1180 IIQVNSTFRNT
+1180 QVVRRIYVDAGN
-1191 FRVIVQTPG
+1191 IVQGTTAVELRFAADLVADNNNVSFFVKATG
-1200 RGEIEFYSIDTGN
+1200 RD
-1213 DGGTRAYALR
+1213 A
-1223 GFDLPAAGRGQ
+1223 
-1234 ENRIIVRVT
+1234 VT
-1243 QSGRGSSIKTF
+1243 DYTVVVDNITATAFRTNSNSF
-1254 TPWVERDDGSTG
+1254 T
-1266 KESSDGTIYNT
+1266 
-1277 GFIRERAYIS
+1277 
-1287 AYRKGN
+1287 
-1293 RIVV
+1293 

>member
-7 RKGGSSKTRTP
+7 RKGGSSKPRTP

-81 SYIQG
+81 NYIQG

-98 DVTHNTPYTLTVSN
+98 DVTFNTPYTLTVSN
-112 KNLSAIRFRLLWPRV
+112 KNLSAIRLRLLWPRV

-151 ASYKTYLTGK
+151 ASYQTYLTDK

-244 SLKKKWKIIQVPRN
+244 SLKKKWKIVQVPRN
-258 YDPINRTYSGTWD
+258 YDPVNRTYAGTWD

-314 SQYCDELV
+314 AQYCDELV

-335 DMVVQSQVEAFQLV
+335 DVVVQSQVEAFQLV

-411 AENQYEQDVEPVFNA
+411 EENQYEQDVEPVFNA

-454 RWILQTN
+454 RWIMQTN

-497 VLSGRIMEVTG
+497 VLSGRVMEVSG
-508 TQVFLA
+508 VQVFLA
-514 FRCDA
+514 YRCDA

-530 DGKPLRRT
+530 DGKPVRRT
-538 IASVSADGKTL
+538 IASVSADGKTI

-567 ESDQLAAEQ
+567 ESDQLVAEQ

-623 PDSMG
+623 PDSLG
-628 APKNVSISSF
+628 APKNLTISSF

-694 YQARVRCISGGNIA
+694 YQARARCISGGNVA

-799 RSVDRIGNVSVWTD
+799 RSVDRIGNVSEWTD

-848 DSAAKLNDYANSILH
+848 DSAAKLNEYANSIIQ

-868 DADVRIMRKENGK
+868 DGDVRIMRKENGK
-881 RKAEIKKTESLIADE
+881 RKAEIKHAEVLIANE
-896 SQARAT
+896 TEARV
-902 QINELRVEFD
+902 Q
-912 EELTASIKQVNDAIA
+912 QVN
-927 TESETRATQIDQLN
+927 QISAEFNENLN
-941 TTFTTEMD
+941 
-949 GVKTDMTA
+949 A
-957 GFTQVNEAIANESEA
+957 GLTQVNEALANETEA
-972 RATSEAALD
+972 RVTSEEALS
-981 AKIGQNSAALDQKL
+981 ARIGENSAALDQKL
-995 DSWANVNGVGSMY
+995 DSWADVNGVGSMY

-1013 LRYNGQ
+1013 LKYNGQ
-1019 EYNSGMALQLTAMGG
+1019 EYNSGMALQLTASGG

-1048 IIRNAASGDYTLP
+1048 IIRNAESGAYTLP

-1092 NNYIS
+1092 NNYIA
-1097 GQQGWMINKNGSAE
+1097 GEQGWIINKNGISE
-1111 LSEVT
+1111 FSEVT

-1200 RGEIEFYSIDTGN
+1200 KGEIEFYSIDTGN

-1254 TPWVERDDGSTG
+1254 TPWVERDDGTTG
-1266 KESSDGTIYNT
+1266 KESSDGFIYNT
-1277 GFIRERAYIS
+1277 GFIRERAYIA

>member
-1 MTNIKA
+1 MNNIKA
-7 RKGGSSKTRTP
+7 RKGGSSKPRTP

-41 VVDDFSLKQLHF
+41 VVNDFSLKQLHF
-53 GGVPVQNEDGSY
+53 GGVPVQNEDGTF

-81 SYIQG
+81 DYIQG

-98 DVTHNTPYTLTVSN
+98 EVTHNTPYTLTVSN

-127 LTQKDNGD
+127 LKQKDNGD

-151 ASYKTYLTGK
+151 ASYQTYLTGK

-176 VNLPQDFTSQVLIR
+176 VNLPQNFTSQVLIR
-190 VSRITP
+190 VSRVTP
-196 DADGVKVVDAF
+196 DSDGVKVVDAF

-244 SLKKKWKIIQVPRN
+244 SLKKKWKIIQVPSN

-271 GTFKWAWSNNPAWV
+271 GVFKWAWSNNPAWV

-314 SQYCDELV
+314 AQYCDELV

-335 DMVVQSQVEAFQLV
+335 DVVVQSQVEAFQLV
-349 RDVCSAFRGMT
+349 RDICSAFRGMT

-411 AENQYEQDVEPVFNA
+411 EENQYEQDVEPVFNP

-530 DGKPLRRT
+530 DGKPVRRT

-567 ESDQLAAEQ
+567 ESEQLAAEQ

-628 APKNVSISSF
+628 APKNLTISSF

-694 YQARVRCISGGNIA
+694 YQARVRCISGGNVA

-778 YPASEYWHSI
+778 YPAAEYWHSI

-799 RSVDRIGNVSVWTD
+799 RSVDRIGNVSAWTD

-848 DSAAKLNDYANSILH
+848 DSAAKLNEYANSIIQ

-868 DADVRIMRKENGK
+868 DGDVRIMRKENGK
-881 RKAEIKKTESLIADE
+881 RKAEIKHAEVLIANE
-896 SQARAT
+896 TEARV
-902 QINELRVEFD
+902 Q
-912 EELTASIKQVNDAIA
+912 QVN
-927 TESETRATQIDQLN
+927 QISAEFNENLN
-941 TTFTTEMD
+941 
-949 GVKTDMTA
+949 A
-957 GFTQVNEAIANESEA
+957 GLTQVNEALANETEA
-972 RATSEAALD
+972 RVTSEEALS
-981 AKIGQNSAALDQKL
+981 ARIGENSAAIDQKL
-995 DSWANVNGVGSMY
+995 DSWADVNGVGSMY

-1013 LRYNGQ
+1013 LKYNGQ
-1019 EYNSGMALQLTAMGG
+1019 EYNSGMALQLTAQGNN
-1034 SVVSQVLFIADRFA
+1034 VVSQVLFIADRFA
-1048 IIRNAASGDYTLP
+1048 IIRNAESGAYTLP

-1092 NNYIS
+1092 NNYVS
-1097 GQQGWMINKNGSAE
+1097 GSRGWSIDKNGNAE
-1111 LSEVT
+1111 FSGVT
-1116 VRGTIYATDGWF
+1116 VRGHIEADSGSFHGTIDATDGIFRGSVEANSFVGDIAAMGPFPTRVGSAWKSRVVHHDSSE
-1128 KGTVYAEH
+1128 KGGKNYA
-1136 IEGDVMIAESNT
+1136 ILGLIRWDAGDKTGSVIVECYVNGIRVSSQ
-1148 IPFKTYSDIDSGDY
+1148 TYS
-1162 EILKIHGEN
+1162 
-1171 FDRSIDTNL
+1171 
-1180 IIQVNSTFRNT
+1180 
-1191 FRVIVQTPG
+1191 G
-1200 RGEIEFYSIDTGN
+1200 RDTGESTRTRLTAVGVATGIN
-1213 DGGTRAYALR
+1213 TKDTLVEIVVSGTGTSALE
-1223 GFDLPAAGRGQ
+1223 AGYC
-1234 ENRIIVRVT
+1234 IM
-1243 QSGRGSSIKTF
+1243 SRGS
-1254 TPWVERDDGSTG
+1254 GSW
-1266 KESSDGTIYNT
+1266 E
-1277 GFIRERAYIS
+1277 
-1287 AYRKGN
+1287 
-1293 RIVV
+1293 VVA

>member
-1 MTNIKA
+1 MNNIKA
-7 RKGGSSKTRTP
+7 RKGGSSKPRTP

-41 VVDDFSLKQLHF
+41 VVNDFSLKQLHF
-53 GGVPVQNEDGSY
+53 GGVPVQNDDGTF

-81 SYIQG
+81 DYIQG

-98 DVTHNTPYTLTVSN
+98 EVTRNTPYTLTVSN

-127 LTQKDNGD
+127 LKQKDNGD

-151 ASYKTYLTGK
+151 ASYQTYLTGK

-176 VNLPQDFTSQVLIR
+176 VNLPQNFTSQVLIR
-190 VSRITP
+190 VSRVTP
-196 DADGVKVVDAF
+196 DSDGVKVVDAF

-244 SLKKKWKIIQVPRN
+244 SLKKKWKIIQVPSN

-271 GTFKWAWSNNPAWV
+271 GVFKWSWSNNPAWV

-314 SQYCDELV
+314 AQYCDELV

-335 DMVVQSQVEAFQLV
+335 DVIVQSQVEAFQLV
-349 RDVCSAFRGMT
+349 RDICSAFRGMT

-411 AENQYEQDVEPVFNA
+411 EENQYEQDVEPVFNP

-497 VLSGRIMEVTG
+497 VLSGRVMEVSG
-508 TQVFLA
+508 VQVFLA
-514 FRCDA
+514 YRCDA

-530 DGKPLRRT
+530 DGKPVRRT
-538 IASVSADGKTL
+538 IASVSADGKTI

-555 NFDVAPDSVFLI
+555 NFEVAPDSVFLI

-590 FTFAITATQYNP
+590 FTFAITATQYDP

-610 GVITDDRPTSVVD
+610 GVITDSRPTSVVD

-628 APKNVSISSF
+628 APKDLTISSF

-673 WNNVPR
+673 WNNVPS

-694 YQARVRCISGGNIA
+694 YQARVRCISGGNVA

-726 KGPINLFASDDEIF
+726 KGPINLFASDNEIF
-740 GIRVKWAMPEGAE
+740 GIRVKWAMPEGSE

-778 YPASEYWHSI
+778 YPAAEYWHSI

-799 RSVDRIGNVSVWTD
+799 RSVDRIGNVSAWTD

-821 DVNAITDV
+821 DVNAITDT

-836 SDAMKELQESAQ
+836 SDAMKELQVSAQ
-848 DSAAKLNDYANSILH
+848 DSAAKLNDYANSIIQ

-868 DADVRIMRKENGK
+868 DGNVRIMRKENGK
-881 RKAEIKKTESLIADE
+881 RKAEIKRAEVLIANE
-896 SQARAT
+896 TEARV
-902 QINELRVEFD
+902 Q
-912 EELTASIKQVNDAIA
+912 QVN
-927 TESETRATQIDQLN
+927 QISAEFNENLN
-941 TTFTTEMD
+941 S
-949 GVKTDMTA
+949 GL
-957 GFTQVNEAIANESEA
+957 TQVNEALANETEA
-972 RATSEAALD
+972 RITSEEAISARID
-981 AKIGQNSAALDQKL
+981 QNSAALDQKL

-1013 LRYNGQ
+1013 LTYNGK
-1019 EYNSGMALQLTAMGG
+1019 EYNSGMALQLSAQGDN
-1034 SVVSQVLFIADRFA
+1034 VVSQVLFIADRFA
-1048 IIRNAASGDYTLP
+1048 IIRNAESGAYTLP

-1087 NVIQS
+1087 NFIQS
-1092 NNYIS
+1092 NNYVS
-1097 GQQGWMINKNGSAE
+1097 GSRGWSIDKNGNAE
-1111 LSEVT
+1111 FSGVT
-1116 VRGTIYATDGWF
+1116 VRGHIEADSGSFHGTIDATDGIFRGSVEANSFVGDIAAMGPFPTRVGSAWKSRVVHHDSSE
-1128 KGTVYAEH
+1128 KGGKNYAILGLIRWEA
-1136 IEGDVMIAESNT
+1136 GDKNGSVGVECYVNGSRVSYQ
-1148 IPFKTYSDIDSGDY
+1148 TY
-1162 EILKIHGEN
+1162 N
-1171 FDRSIDTNL
+1171 
-1180 IIQVNSTFRNT
+1180 
-1191 FRVIVQTPG
+1191 G
-1200 RGEIEFYSIDTGN
+1200 RDTGESARIRLTAVGVATGVN
-1213 DGGTRAYALR
+1213 TKDTLVEIVVSGTGTCTLE
-1223 GFDLPAAGRGQ
+1223 AGYC
-1234 ENRIIVRVT
+1234 IM
-1243 QSGRGSSIKTF
+1243 SRGSGA
-1254 TPWVERDDGSTG
+1254 WEVVE
-1266 KESSDGTIYNT
+1266 
-1277 GFIRERAYIS
+1277 
-1287 AYRKGN
+1287 
-1293 RIVV
+1293 

>member
-7 RKGGSSKTRTP
+7 RKGGSSKPRTP

-41 VVDDFSLKQLHF
+41 VVNDFSLKQLHF

-81 SYIQG
+81 DYIQG

-98 DVTHNTPYTLTVSN
+98 EVTNNTPYTLTISN

-151 ASYKTYLTGK
+151 ASYQTYLTGK

-176 VNLPQDFTSQVLIR
+176 VNLPQNFTSQVLIR
-190 VSRITP
+190 VSRVTP

-244 SLKKKWKIIQVPRN
+244 SLKKKWKIIQVPSN

-271 GTFKWAWSNNPAWV
+271 GVFKWAWSNNPAWV

-314 SQYCDELV
+314 AQYCDELV

-335 DMVVQSQVEAFQLV
+335 DVIVQSQVEAFQLV
-349 RDVCSAFRGMT
+349 RDICSAFRGMT

-411 AENQYEQDVEPVFNA
+411 EENQYEQDVEPVFNP

-497 VLSGRIMEVTG
+497 VLSGRVMEVTG
-508 TQVFLA
+508 TQVFLVY
-514 FRCDA
+514 RCDA

-530 DGKPLRRT
+530 DGKPVRRT

-590 FTFAITATQYNP
+590 FTFAITATQYDP

-610 GVITDDRPTSVVD
+610 GVITDGRPTSVVD

-628 APKNVSISSF
+628 APKDLTISSF

-694 YQARVRCISGGNIA
+694 YQARVRCISGGNVA

-726 KGPINLFASDDEIF
+726 KGPINLFASDNEIF

-778 YPASEYWHSI
+778 YPAAEYWHSI

-793 VNFYKA
+793 VNWYKA
-799 RSVDRIGNVSVWTD
+799 RSVDRIGNVSEWTAW
-813 YARGMSST
+813 ARGQSST
-821 DVNAITDV
+821 DVGAITDV

-836 SDAMKELQESAQ
+836 SEAFKELEENAV
-848 DSAAKLNDYANSILH
+848 DSAGKLSDYANSIIH

-868 DADVRIMRKENGK
+868 DSDVRIMRKENGK
-881 RKAEIKKTESLIADE
+881 RKAEYQHAVVLIADE
-896 SQARAT
+896 TQARVDAIET
-902 QINELRVEFD
+902 LSAEFD
-912 EELTASIKQVNDAIA
+912 EKIDANYTEVITA
-927 TESETRATQIDQLN
+927 L
-941 TTFTTEMD
+941 
-949 GVKTDMTA
+949 
-957 GFTQVNEAIANESEA
+957 ANETEA
-972 RATSEAALD
+972 RTTAENAL
-981 AKIGQNSAALDQKL
+981 SARIDDNESALDQKL
-995 DSWANVNGVGSMY
+995 DSWANVDGVGSMY

-1013 LRYNGQ
+1013 LKYNGQ
-1019 EYNSGMALQLTAMGG
+1019 EYNSGMALQLTAQGNN
-1034 SVVSQVLFIADRFA
+1034 VVSQVLFIADRFA
-1048 IIRNAASGDYTLP
+1048 IIRNAASGAYTLP

-1092 NNYIS
+1092 NNYIA
-1097 GQQGWMINKNGSAE
+1097 GEQGWMIDKNGG
-1111 LSEVT
+1111 SEFQNTT
-1116 VRGTIYATDGWF
+1116 VRGTIYATDGIF
-1128 KGTVYAEH
+1128 KGTLQ
-1136 IEGDVMIAESNT
+1136 AESF
-1148 IPFKTYSDIDSGDY
+1148 IGDIAVAKRYDSMT
-1162 EILKIHGEN
+1162 L
-1171 FDRSIDTNL
+1171 R
-1180 IIQVNSTFRNT
+1180 RN
-1191 FRVIVQTPG
+1191 QT
-1200 RGEIEFYSIDTGN
+1200 
-1213 DGGTRAYALR
+1213 
-1223 GFDLPAAGRGQ
+1223 
-1234 ENRIIVRVT
+1234 VR
-1243 QSGRGSSIKTF
+1243 R
-1254 TPWVERDDGSTG
+1254 DGSYQNRGYGMTVVLSCTLIGETYGTG
-1266 KESSDGTIYNT
+1266 ASNLGYTVDVTFNIGGQQAVRRIYIDAGNISTGTTAVELRFAADLVADNNNVSFFVKAT
-1277 GFIRERAYIS
+1277 GRDAVTDYTVTIDNITATAFRTNS
-1287 AYRKGN
+1287 N
-1293 RIVV
+1293 SFS

>member
-7 RKGGSSKTRTP
+7 RKGGSSKPRTP

-41 VVDDFSLKQLHF
+41 VVNDFSLKQLHF
-53 GGVPVQNEDGSY
+53 GGVPVQNEDGTF

-81 SYIQG
+81 DYIQG
-86 FSESSAEFQVAR
+86 FIESSAEFQVAR
-98 DVTHNTPYTLTVSN
+98 EVTHNTPYTLTVSN

-151 ASYKTYLTGK
+151 ASYQTYLTGK

-176 VNLPQDFTSQVLIR
+176 VNLPQNFTSQVLIR
-190 VSRITP
+190 VSRVTP

-207 QVQSYAEVIDAKF
+207 RVESYAEVIDAKF

-271 GTFKWAWSNNPAWV
+271 GVFKWAWSNNPAWV

-314 SQYCDELV
+314 AQYCDELV

-335 DMVVQSQVEAFQLV
+335 DVVVQSQVEAFQLV
-349 RDVCSAFRGMT
+349 RDICSAFRGMT

-411 AENQYEQDVEPVFNA
+411 EENKYEQDVEPVFNP

-497 VLSGRIMEVTG
+497 VLSGRVMEVSG
-508 TQVFLA
+508 VQVFLA
-514 FRCDA
+514 YRCDA

-530 DGKPLRRT
+530 DGKPVRRT

-549 TLNVGY
+549 TLNVGF

-590 FTFAITATQYNP
+590 FTFAITATQYDP

-610 GVITDDRPTSVVD
+610 GVITDGRPTSVVD

-628 APKNVSISSF
+628 APKDLTISSF

-694 YQARVRCISGGNIA
+694 YQARVRCISGGNVA
-708 SPWSALA
+708 SPWSELA

-726 KGPINLFASDDEIF
+726 KGPINLFASDNEIF

-778 YPASEYWHSI
+778 YPAAEYWHSI

-793 VNFYKA
+793 VNWYKA
-799 RSVDRIGNVSVWTD
+799 RSVDRIGNVSPWTD

-848 DSAAKLNDYANSILH
+848 DSAAKLNEYANSIIQ

-868 DADVRIMRKENGK
+868 DGDVRIMRKENGK
-881 RKAEIKKTESLIADE
+881 RKAEIKHAEVLIANE
-896 SQARAT
+896 TEARV
-902 QINELRVEFD
+902 Q
-912 EELTASIKQVNDAIA
+912 QVN
-927 TESETRATQIDQLN
+927 QISAEFNENLN
-941 TTFTTEMD
+941 
-949 GVKTDMTA
+949 A
-957 GFTQVNEAIANESEA
+957 GLTQVNEALANETEA
-972 RATSEAALD
+972 RVTSEEALS
-981 AKIGQNSAALDQKL
+981 ARIGENSAALDQKL

-1013 LRYNGQ
+1013 LKYNGQ
-1019 EYNSGMALQLTAMGG
+1019 EYNSGMALQLTAQG
-1034 SVVSQVLFIADRFA
+1034 SNVVSQVLFIADRFA
-1048 IIRNAASGDYTLP
+1048 IIRNAESGAYTLP

-1092 NNYIS
+1092 NNYIA
-1097 GQQGWMINKNGSAE
+1097 GEQGWIINKNGSSE
-1111 LSEVT
+1111 FSEVT
-1116 VRGTIYATDGWF
+1116 VRGTIYATDGIF
-1128 KGTVYAEH
+1128 KGTLQ
-1136 IEGDVMIAESNT
+1136 AESF
-1148 IPFKTYSDIDSGDY
+1148 IGDIAVAKRYDSMT
-1162 EILKIHGEN
+1162 L
-1171 FDRSIDTNL
+1171 R
-1180 IIQVNSTFRNT
+1180 RN
-1191 FRVIVQTPG
+1191 QT
-1200 RGEIEFYSIDTGN
+1200 
-1213 DGGTRAYALR
+1213 
-1223 GFDLPAAGRGQ
+1223 
-1234 ENRIIVRVT
+1234 VR
-1243 QSGRGSSIKTF
+1243 R
-1254 TPWVERDDGSTG
+1254 DGSYQNRGYGMTVVLSCTLIGETYGTG
-1266 KESSDGTIYNT
+1266 ASNLGYTVDVTFNIGGQQAVRRIYIDAGNISTGTTAVELRFAADLVADNNNVSFFVKAT
-1277 GFIRERAYIS
+1277 GRDAVTDYTVTIDNITATAFRTNS
-1287 AYRKGN
+1287 N
-1293 RIVV
+1293 SFT

>member
-7 RKGGSSKTRTP
+7 RKGGSSKPRTP

-41 VVDDFSLKQLHF
+41 VVNDFSLKQLHF
-53 GGVPVQNEDGSY
+53 GGVPVQNEDGTF

-81 SYIQG
+81 DYIQG

-98 DVTHNTPYTLTVSN
+98 EVTHNTPYTLTVSN

-151 ASYKTYLTGK
+151 ASYQTYLTGK

-176 VNLPQDFTSQVLIR
+176 VNLPQNFTSQVLIR
-190 VSRITP
+190 VSRVTP

-207 QVQSYAEVIDAKF
+207 RVESYAEVIDAKF

-271 GTFKWAWSNNPAWV
+271 GVFKWAWSNNPAWV

-314 SQYCDELV
+314 AQYCDELV

-335 DMVVQSQVEAFQLV
+335 DVIVQSQVEAFQLV
-349 RDVCSAFRGMT
+349 RDICSAFRGMT

-411 AENQYEQDVEPVFNA
+411 EENQYEQDVEPVFNP

-497 VLSGRIMEVTG
+497 VLSGRVMEVSG
-508 TQVFLA
+508 VQVFLTY
-514 FRCDA
+514 RCDA

-530 DGKPLRRT
+530 DGKPVRRT

-590 FTFAITATQYNP
+590 FTFAITATQYDP

-610 GVITDDRPTSVVD
+610 GVITDGRPTSVVD

-628 APKNVSISSF
+628 APKDLTISSF

-659 AKLYEVQWRKDGGN
+659 AKMYEVQWRKDGGN

-694 YQARVRCISGGNIA
+694 YQARVRCISGGNVA

-726 KGPINLFASDDEIF
+726 KGPINLFASDNEIF

-778 YPASEYWHSI
+778 YPAAEYWHSI

-799 RSVDRIGNVSVWTD
+799 RSVDRIGNVSEWTD

-821 DVNAITDV
+821 DVNAITDA

-848 DSAAKLNDYANSILH
+848 DSAAKLNDYANSIIQ

-868 DADVRIMRKENGK
+868 DGDVRIMRKENGK
-881 RKAEIKKTESLIADE
+881 RKAEIKHAEVLIANE
-896 SQARAT
+896 TEARVQQVN
-902 QINELRVEFD
+902 QISVEFN
-912 EELTASIKQVNDAIA
+912 EN
-927 TESETRATQIDQLN
+927 LN
-941 TTFTTEMD
+941 
-949 GVKTDMTA
+949 A
-957 GFTQVNEAIANESEA
+957 GLTQVNEALANETEA
-972 RATSEAALD
+972 RVTSEEALS
-981 AKIGQNSAALDQKL
+981 ARIGENSAALDQKL
-995 DSWANVNGVGSMY
+995 DSWADVNGVGSMY

-1013 LRYNGQ
+1013 LKYNGQ
-1019 EYNSGMALQLTAMGG
+1019 EYNSGMALQLAASGG

-1048 IIRNAASGDYTLP
+1048 IIRNAESGAYTLP

-1087 NVIQS
+1087 NFIQS
-1092 NNYIS
+1092 NNYVS
-1097 GQQGWMINKNGSAE
+1097 GSRGWSIDKNGFAE
-1111 LSEVT
+1111 LNEVT

-1180 IIQVNSTFRNT
+1180 IIQVDSTFRNT

-1200 RGEIEFYSIDTGN
+1200 KGEIEFYSIDTGN

-1254 TPWVERDDGSTG
+1254 TPWVERDNGTTG
-1266 KESSDGTIYNT
+1266 QETSDGVIYNT

>member
-7 RKGGSSKTRTP
+7 RKGGSSKPRTP

-41 VVDDFSLKQLHF
+41 VVNDFSLKQLHF
-53 GGVPVQNEDGSY
+53 GGVPVQNEDGTF

-81 SYIQG
+81 DYIQG

-98 DVTHNTPYTLTVSN
+98 EVTHNTPYTLTVSN

-151 ASYKTYLTGK
+151 ASYQTYLTGK

-176 VNLPQDFTSQVLIR
+176 VNLPQNFTSQVLIR
-190 VSRITP
+190 VSRVTP

-207 QVQSYAEVIDAKF
+207 RVESYAEVIDAKF

-314 SQYCDELV
+314 AQYCDELV

-335 DMVVQSQVEAFQLV
+335 DVVVQSQVEAFQLV
-349 RDVCSAFRGMT
+349 RDICSAFRGMT

-411 AENQYEQDVEPVFNA
+411 EENQYEQDVEPVFNP

-497 VLSGRIMEVTG
+497 VLSGRVMEVSG
-508 TQVFLA
+508 VQVFLA
-514 FRCDA
+514 YRCDA

-530 DGKPLRRT
+530 DGKPVRRT

-549 TLNVGY
+549 ALNVGF

-590 FTFAITATQYNP
+590 FTFAITATQYDP

-610 GVITDDRPTSVVD
+610 GVITDGRPTSVVD

-628 APKNVSISSF
+628 APKDLTISSF

-694 YQARVRCISGGNIA
+694 YQARVRCISGGNVA
-708 SPWSALA
+708 SPWSSLA
-715 TATLTGKVGAP
+715 SASLTGKVGAP
-726 KGPINLFASDDEIF
+726 KGPINLFASDNEIF

-778 YPASEYWHSI
+778 YPAAEYWHSI

-793 VNFYKA
+793 VNWYKA
-799 RSVDRIGNVSVWTD
+799 RSVDRIGNVSPWTD

-848 DSAAKLNDYANSILH
+848 DSAAKLNEYANSIIQ

-868 DADVRIMRKENGK
+868 DGDVRIMRKENGK
-881 RKAEIKKTESLIADE
+881 RKAEIKHAEVLIANE
-896 SQARAT
+896 TEARV
-902 QINELRVEFD
+902 Q
-912 EELTASIKQVNDAIA
+912 QVN
-927 TESETRATQIDQLN
+927 QISAEFNENLN
-941 TTFTTEMD
+941 
-949 GVKTDMTA
+949 A
-957 GFTQVNEAIANESEA
+957 GLTQVNEALANETEA
-972 RATSEAALD
+972 RVTSEEALS
-981 AKIGQNSAALDQKL
+981 ARIGENSAALDQKL
-995 DSWANVNGVGSMY
+995 DSWADVNGVGSMY

-1013 LRYNGQ
+1013 LKYNGQ
-1019 EYNSGMALQLTAMGG
+1019 EYNSGMALQLTAQGNN
-1034 SVVSQVLFIADRFA
+1034 VVSQVLFIADRFA
-1048 IIRNAASGDYTLP
+1048 IIRNAESGSYTLP

-1087 NVIQS
+1087 NFIQS
-1092 NNYIS
+1092 NNYVS
-1097 GQQGWMINKNGSAE
+1097 GSRGWSIDKNGFAE
-1111 LSEVT
+1111 LNEVT
-1116 VRGTIYATDGWF
+1116 VRGTIYATDGIF
-1128 KGTVYAEH
+1128 KGTVQ
-1136 IEGDVMIAESNT
+1136 AESF
-1148 IPFKTYSDIDSGDY
+1148 IGDIAVAKRYDGMT
-1162 EILKIHGEN
+1162 L
-1171 FDRSIDTNL
+1171 R
-1180 IIQVNSTFRNT
+1180 RNQ
-1191 FRVIVQTPG
+1191 IVQRNGFYQNRGYGMTIVLSCTLIYEVTGGEDKRNGYIVEITFDIGG
-1200 RGEIEFYSIDTGN
+1200 RQVTRLFPVNPRLTSGSYAAEFRFSADIPASYSNTSFFVK
-1213 DGGTRAYALR
+1213 AK
-1223 GFDLPAAGRGQ
+1223 GRDANWDYSCKV
-1234 ENRIIVRVT
+1234 ENITATAFRT
-1243 QSGRGSSIKTF
+1243 NSNSF
-1254 TPWVERDDGSTG
+1254 T
-1266 KESSDGTIYNT
+1266 
-1277 GFIRERAYIS
+1277 
-1287 AYRKGN
+1287 
-1293 RIVV
+1293 

>member
-7 RKGGSSKTRTP
+7 RKGGSSKPRTP
-18 VEMPDNLISKDKIK
+18 VEMPDNLISKDKVK

-41 VVDDFSLKQLHF
+41 VVNDFSMKQLHF
-53 GGVPVQNEDGSY
+53 GGVPVQNDDGTY

-81 SYIQG
+81 DYIQG

-151 ASYKTYLTGK
+151 ASYQTYLTGK

-190 VSRITP
+190 VSRVTP

-244 SLKKKWKIIQVPRN
+244 SLKKKWKIIQVPSN
-258 YDPINRTYSGTWD
+258 YDPVNRTYSGSWD
-271 GTFKWAWSNNPAWV
+271 GVFKWAWSNNPAWV

-314 SQYCDELV
+314 AQYCDELV

-335 DMVVQSQVEAFQLV
+335 DVIVQSQVEAFQLV

-497 VLSGRIMEVTG
+497 VLSGRVMEVSG
-508 TQVFLA
+508 VQVFLA
-514 FRCDA
+514 YRCDA

-530 DGKPLRRT
+530 DGKPVRRT
-538 IASVSADGKTL
+538 IASVSADGKTI

-567 ESDQLAAEQ
+567 ESDQLVAEQ

-628 APKNVSISSF
+628 APKDLTISSF

-694 YQARVRCISGGNIA
+694 YQARVRCISGGNVA

-778 YPASEYWHSI
+778 YPAAEYWHSI

-793 VNFYKA
+793 VNWYKA
-799 RSVDRIGNVSVWTD
+799 RSVDRIGNVSAWTD

-821 DVNAITDV
+821 DVNAITDT

-848 DSAAKLNDYANSILH
+848 DSAGKLNDYANSIIQ

-868 DADVRIMRKENGK
+868 DGDVRIMRKENGK
-881 RKAEIKKTESLIADE
+881 RKAEIKHAEVLIANE
-896 SQARAT
+896 TEARV
-902 QINELRVEFD
+902 Q
-912 EELTASIKQVNDAIA
+912 QVN
-927 TESETRATQIDQLN
+927 QISAEFNENLN
-941 TTFTTEMD
+941 
-949 GVKTDMTA
+949 A
-957 GFTQVNEAIANESEA
+957 GLTQVNEALANETEA
-972 RATSEAALD
+972 RVTSEEALS
-981 AKIGQNSAALDQKL
+981 ARIGENSAALDQKL
-995 DSWANVNGVGSMY
+995 DSWADVNGVGSMY

-1013 LRYNGQ
+1013 LKYNGQ
-1019 EYNSGMALQLTAMGG
+1019 EYNSGMALQLTASGG

-1048 IIRNAASGDYTLP
+1048 IIRNAESGAYTLP

-1092 NNYIS
+1092 NNYIA
-1097 GQQGWMINKNGSAE
+1097 GEQGWIINKNGSSE
-1111 LSEVT
+1111 FSEVT

-1136 IEGDVMIAESNT
+1136 IEGDVMTAESNT
-1148 IPFKTYSDIDSGDY
+1148 IPFKDYSDIDSGDY

-1200 RGEIEFYSIDTGN
+1200 KGEIEFYSIDTGN

-1254 TPWVERDDGSTG
+1254 TPWVERDNGTTG
-1266 KESSDGTIYNT
+1266 QEMSDGVIYNT

>member
-7 RKGGSSKTRTP
+7 RKGGSSQPRTP

-98 DVTHNTPYTLTVSN
+98 DVTFNTPYTLTVSN

-135 MVGSVVEYKIE
+135 MVGSVVEYKID

-151 ASYKTYLTGK
+151 ASYTTYLTDR

-244 SLKKKWKIIQVPRN
+244 SLKKKWKIVQVPSN
-258 YDPINRTYSGTWD
+258 YDPVNRTYAGTWD

-538 IASVSADGKTL
+538 IASVSADGKTM

-567 ESDQLAAEQ
+567 ESDQLVAEQ

-628 APKNVSISSF
+628 APENVSISSF

-694 YQARVRCISGGNIA
+694 YQARVRCISGGNVA
-708 SPWSALA
+708 SPWSALV

-726 KGPINLFASDDEIF
+726 KGPINLFASDNEIF

-778 YPASEYWHSI
+778 YPAAEYWHSI

-793 VNFYKA
+793 VNWYKA
-799 RSVDRIGNVSVWTD
+799 RSVDRIGNVSAWTD

-836 SDAMKELQESAQ
+836 SDAMKELQVSAQ
-848 DSAAKLNDYANSILH
+848 DSAAKLNDYANSIIQ

-868 DADVRIMRKENGK
+868 DGDVRIMRKENGK
-881 RKAEIKKTESLIADE
+881 RKAEIKRAEVLIANE
-896 SQARAT
+896 TEARV
-902 QINELRVEFD
+902 Q
-912 EELTASIKQVNDAIA
+912 QVN
-927 TESETRATQIDQLN
+927 QISAEFNENLN
-941 TTFTTEMD
+941 
-949 GVKTDMTA
+949 A
-957 GFTQVNEAIANESEA
+957 GLTQVNEALANETEA
-972 RATSEAALD
+972 RVTSEEALS
-981 AKIGQNSAALDQKL
+981 ARIGENSAALDQKL

-1013 LRYNGQ
+1013 LKYNGQ
-1019 EYNSGMALQLTAMGG
+1019 EYNSGMALQLTAQG
-1034 SVVSQVLFIADRFA
+1034 SNVVSQVLFIADRFA
-1048 IIRNAASGDYTLP
+1048 IIRNAESGAYTLP

-1092 NNYIS
+1092 NNYIA
-1097 GQQGWMINKNGSAE
+1097 GQQGWMINKNGG
-1111 LSEVT
+1111 SEFQNTT
-1116 VRGTIYATDGWF
+1116 VRGKIYATDGIF
-1128 KGTVYAEH
+1128 KGTIEAQSFIGDIAVARRYADLIFRRNNTVQREGYYQNRGYGMTIVLSCTLIYEVTGGEDDRNGYI
-1136 IEGDVMIAESNT
+1136 IEITFDIGGRQVTRLFPVNPRLTSGSYAAEFRFSADIPASYSNT
-1148 IPFKTYSDIDSGDY
+1148 SFFVKAKGRDANWDYSCRV
-1162 EILKIHGEN
+1162 EN
-1171 FDRSIDTNL
+1171 ITATAFRTNS
-1180 IIQVNSTFRNT
+1180 NS
-1191 FRVIVQTPG
+1191 
-1200 RGEIEFYSIDTGN
+1200 
-1213 DGGTRAYALR
+1213 
-1223 GFDLPAAGRGQ
+1223 
-1234 ENRIIVRVT
+1234 
-1243 QSGRGSSIKTF
+1243 F
-1254 TPWVERDDGSTG
+1254 T
-1266 KESSDGTIYNT
+1266 
-1277 GFIRERAYIS
+1277 
-1287 AYRKGN
+1287 
-1293 RIVV
+1293 

>member
-98 DVTHNTPYTLTVSN
+98 DVTFNTPYTLTVSN

-151 ASYKTYLTGK
+151 ASYQTYLTGK

-244 SLKKKWKIIQVPRN
+244 SLKKKWKIIQVPSN
-258 YDPINRTYSGTWD
+258 YDPINRTYSGTWN

-314 SQYCDELV
+314 AQYCDELV

-335 DMVVQSQVEAFQLV
+335 DVVVQSQVEAFQLV

-411 AENQYEQDVEPVFNA
+411 EENQYEQDVEPVFNP

-715 TATLTGKVGAP
+715 SASLTGKIGAP
-726 KGPINLFASDDEIF
+726 KGPINLFASDNEIF

-778 YPASEYWHSI
+778 YPAAEYWHSI

-793 VNFYKA
+793 VNWYKA
-799 RSVDRIGNVSVWTD
+799 RSVDRIGNVSPWTD

-848 DSAAKLNDYANSILH
+848 DSAAKLNEYANSIIQ

-868 DADVRIMRKENGK
+868 DGDVRIMRKENGK
-881 RKAEIKKTESLIADE
+881 RKAEIKHAEVLIANE
-896 SQARAT
+896 TEARV
-902 QINELRVEFD
+902 Q
-912 EELTASIKQVNDAIA
+912 QVN
-927 TESETRATQIDQLN
+927 QISAEFNENLN
-941 TTFTTEMD
+941 
-949 GVKTDMTA
+949 A
-957 GFTQVNEAIANESEA
+957 GLTQVNEALANETEA
-972 RATSEAALD
+972 RVTSEDALS
-981 AKIGQNSAALDQKL
+981 ARIGENSAALDQKL
-995 DSWANVNGVGSMY
+995 DSWADVNGVGSMY

-1013 LRYNGQ
+1013 LKYNGQ
-1019 EYNSGMALQLTAMGG
+1019 EYNSGMALQLTAQGNN
-1034 SVVSQVLFIADRFA
+1034 VVSQVLFIADRFA
-1048 IIRNAASGDYTLP
+1048 IIRNAESGAYTLP

-1092 NNYIS
+1092 NNYIA
-1097 GQQGWMINKNGSAE
+1097 GEQGWMIDKNGN
-1111 LSEVT
+1111 SEFQNTT
-1116 VRGTIYATDGWF
+1116 VRGTIYATDGIF
-1128 KGTVYAEH
+1128 KGTLQ
-1136 IEGDVMIAESNT
+1136 AESF
-1148 IPFKTYSDIDSGDY
+1148 IGDIAVAKRYDSMT
-1162 EILKIHGEN
+1162 L
-1171 FDRSIDTNL
+1171 R
-1180 IIQVNSTFRNT
+1180 RNQT
-1191 FRVIVQTPG
+1191 VQ
-1200 RGEIEFYSIDTGN
+1200 R
-1213 DGGTRAYALR
+1213 
-1223 GFDLPAAGRGQ
+1223 
-1234 ENRIIVRVT
+1234 
-1243 QSGRGSSIKTF
+1243 
-1254 TPWVERDDGSTG
+1254 DGSYQNRGYGMTVVLSCTLIGETYGTG
-1266 KESSDGTIYNT
+1266 ASNLGYTVDVTFNIGGQQAVRRIYIDAGNIYTGTTAVELRFAADLVADNNNVSFFVKAT
-1277 GFIRERAYIS
+1277 GRDAVTDYTVTIDNITATAFRTNS
-1287 AYRKGN
+1287 N
-1293 RIVV
+1293 SFS

>member
-7 RKGGSSKTRTP
+7 RKGGSSQPRTP

-98 DVTHNTPYTLTVSN
+98 DVTFNTPYTLTVSN

-151 ASYKTYLTGK
+151 ASYQTYLTDK

-244 SLKKKWKIIQVPRN
+244 SLKKKWKIVQVPSN
-258 YDPINRTYSGTWD
+258 YDPVNRTYAGTWD

-538 IASVSADGKTL
+538 IASVSADGKTI

-567 ESDQLAAEQ
+567 ESDQLVAEQ

-628 APKNVSISSF
+628 APENVSISSF

-726 KGPINLFASDDEIF
+726 KGPINLFASDNEIF

-778 YPASEYWHSI
+778 YPAAEYWHSI

-793 VNFYKA
+793 VNWYKA
-799 RSVDRIGNVSVWTD
+799 RSVDRIGNVSAWTD

-836 SDAMKELQESAQ
+836 SDAMKELHVSAQ
-848 DSAAKLNDYANSILH
+848 DSAAKLNDYANSIIQ

-868 DADVRIMRKENGK
+868 DGEVRIMRKENGK
-881 RKAEIKKTESLIADE
+881 RKAEIKRAEVLIANE
-896 SQARAT
+896 TEARV
-902 QINELRVEFD
+902 Q
-912 EELTASIKQVNDAIA
+912 QVN
-927 TESETRATQIDQLN
+927 QISAEFNENLN
-941 TTFTTEMD
+941 
-949 GVKTDMTA
+949 A
-957 GFTQVNEAIANESEA
+957 GLTQVNEALANETEA
-972 RATSEAALD
+972 RVTSEEALS
-981 AKIGQNSAALDQKL
+981 ARIGENSAALDQKL

-1013 LRYNGQ
+1013 LKYNGQ
-1019 EYNSGMALQLTAMGG
+1019 EYNSGMALQLTAQG
-1034 SVVSQVLFIADRFA
+1034 SNVVSQVLFIADRFA
-1048 IIRNAASGDYTLP
+1048 IIRNAESGAYTLP

-1092 NNYIS
+1092 NNYIA
-1097 GQQGWMINKNGSAE
+1097 GQQGWMINKNGG
-1111 LSEVT
+1111 SEFQNTT
-1116 VRGTIYATDGWF
+1116 VRGTIYATDGIF
-1128 KGTVYAEH
+1128 KGTIEAQSFIGDIAVARRYADLIFRRNNTVQREGYYQNRGYGMTIVLSCTLIYEVTGGEDDRNGYI
-1136 IEGDVMIAESNT
+1136 IEITFDIGGQQVTRLFPVNPRLTSGSYAAEFRFSADIPASYSNT
-1148 IPFKTYSDIDSGDY
+1148 SFFVKAKGRDANWDYSCRV
-1162 EILKIHGEN
+1162 EN
-1171 FDRSIDTNL
+1171 ITATAFRTNS
-1180 IIQVNSTFRNT
+1180 NS
-1191 FRVIVQTPG
+1191 
-1200 RGEIEFYSIDTGN
+1200 
-1213 DGGTRAYALR
+1213 
-1223 GFDLPAAGRGQ
+1223 
-1234 ENRIIVRVT
+1234 
-1243 QSGRGSSIKTF
+1243 F
-1254 TPWVERDDGSTG
+1254 T
-1266 KESSDGTIYNT
+1266 
-1277 GFIRERAYIS
+1277 
-1287 AYRKGN
+1287 
-1293 RIVV
+1293 

>member
-98 DVTHNTPYTLTVSN
+98 DVTFNTPYTLTVSN

-151 ASYKTYLTGK
+151 ASYQTYLTDK

-220 RYPLTAMLYVEF
+220 RHPLTAMLYVEF

-244 SLKKKWKIIQVPRN
+244 SLKKKWKIVQVPRN
-258 YDPINRTYSGTWD
+258 YDPVNRTYAGTWN

-314 SQYCDELV
+314 AQYCDELV

-335 DMVVQSQVEAFQLV
+335 DVVVQSQVEAFQLV

-411 AENQYEQDVEPVFNA
+411 EENQYEQDVEPVFNP

-628 APKNVSISSF
+628 APENVSISSF

-799 RSVDRIGNVSVWTD
+799 RSVDRIGNVSAWTD

-848 DSAAKLNDYANSILH
+848 DSAAKLNEYANSIIQ

-868 DADVRIMRKENGK
+868 DGDVRIMRKENGK
-881 RKAEIKKTESLIADE
+881 RKAEIKHAEVIIANETE
-896 SQARAT
+896 ARV
-902 QINELRVEFD
+902 Q
-912 EELTASIKQVNDAIA
+912 QVN
-927 TESETRATQIDQLN
+927 QISAEFNENLN
-941 TTFTTEMD
+941 
-949 GVKTDMTA
+949 A
-957 GFTQVNEAIANESEA
+957 GLTQVNEALANETEA
-972 RATSEAALD
+972 RVTSEEALS
-981 AKIGQNSAALDQKL
+981 ARIGENSAALDQKL

-1013 LRYNGQ
+1013 LKYNGQ
-1019 EYNSGMALQLTAMGG
+1019 EYNSGMALQLTAQG
-1034 SVVSQVLFIADRFA
+1034 SNVVSQVLFIADRFA
-1048 IIRNAASGDYTLP
+1048 IIRNAESGAYTLP

-1092 NNYIS
+1092 NNYIA
-1097 GQQGWMINKNGSAE
+1097 GQQGWMINKNGG
-1111 LSEVT
+1111 SEFQNTT
-1116 VRGTIYATDGWF
+1116 VRGTIYATDGVF
-1128 KGTVYAEH
+1128 KGTVQ
-1136 IEGDVMIAESNT
+1136 AESFIGDIAVAKRYDGMTLRRNQT
-1148 IPFKTYSDIDSGDY
+1148 VQRDGFYQNRGYGMTVVLACTLVCETYGS
-1162 EILKIHGEN
+1162 
-1171 FDRSIDTNL
+1171 
-1180 IIQVNSTFRNT
+1180 
-1191 FRVIVQTPG
+1191 
-1200 RGEIEFYSIDTGN
+1200 
-1213 DGGTRAYALR
+1213 
-1223 GFDLPAAGRGQ
+1223 
-1234 ENRIIVRVT
+1234 
-1243 QSGRGSSIKTF
+1243 GSSQLGYTVDVTF
-1254 TPWVERDDGSTG
+1254 NIGGQQVVRRIYVDAGNIVPGTTAVELRFAADLVADNNNVSFFVKATGRDAVTDYT
-1266 KESSDGTIYNT
+1266 
-1277 GFIRERAYIS
+1277 
-1287 AYRKGN
+1287 
-1293 RIVV
+1293 VVVDNITATAFRTNSNSFT

>member
-41 VVDDFSLKQLHF
+41 VVNDFSLKQLHF
-53 GGVPVQNEDGSY
+53 GGVPVQNEDGTF
-65 NYEGV
+65 NYESV

-81 SYIQG
+81 DYIQG

-98 DVTHNTPYTLTVSN
+98 EVTHNTPYTLTVSN

-151 ASYKTYLTGK
+151 ASYQTYLTGK

-176 VNLPQDFTSQVLIR
+176 VNLPQNFTSQVLIR
-190 VSRITP
+190 VSRVTP

-207 QVQSYAEVIDAKF
+207 RVESYAEVIDAKF

-244 SLKKKWKIIQVPRN
+244 SLKKKWKIIQVPSN

-271 GTFKWAWSNNPAWV
+271 GVFKWAWSNNPAWV

-314 SQYCDELV
+314 AQYCDELV

-335 DMVVQSQVEAFQLV
+335 DVVVQSQVEAFQLV

-411 AENQYEQDVEPVFNA
+411 EENQYEQDVEPVFNP

-628 APKNVSISSF
+628 APENVSISSF
-638 SRIVQGMSVE
+638 SRIVQGMSIE

-715 TATLTGKVGAP
+715 SSTLTGKVGAP
-726 KGPINLFASDDEIF
+726 KGPINLFASDNEIF

-778 YPASEYWHSI
+778 YPAAEYWHSI

-793 VNFYKA
+793 VNWYKA
-799 RSVDRIGNVSVWTD
+799 RSVDRIGNVSPWTD

-848 DSAAKLNDYANSILH
+848 DSAAKLNEYANSIIQ

-868 DADVRIMRKENGK
+868 DGDVRIMRKENGK
-881 RKAEIKKTESLIADE
+881 RKAEIKHAEVLIANE
-896 SQARAT
+896 TEARV
-902 QINELRVEFD
+902 Q
-912 EELTASIKQVNDAIA
+912 QVN
-927 TESETRATQIDQLN
+927 QISAEFNENLN
-941 TTFTTEMD
+941 
-949 GVKTDMTA
+949 A
-957 GFTQVNEAIANESEA
+957 GLTQVNEALANETEA
-972 RATSEAALD
+972 RVTSEEALS
-981 AKIGQNSAALDQKL
+981 ARIGENSAAIDQKL
-995 DSWANVNGVGSMY
+995 DSWADVNGVGSMY

-1013 LRYNGQ
+1013 LKYNGQ
-1019 EYNSGMALQLTAMGG
+1019 EYNSGMALQLTAQGNN
-1034 SVVSQVLFIADRFA
+1034 VVSQVLFIADRFA
-1048 IIRNAASGDYTLP
+1048 IIRNAESGAYTLP

-1092 NNYIS
+1092 NNYIA
-1097 GQQGWMINKNGSAE
+1097 GEQGWMIDKNGG
-1111 LSEVT
+1111 SEFQNTT
-1116 VRGTIYATDGWF
+1116 VRGTIYATDGIF
-1128 KGTVYAEH
+1128 KGALQ
-1136 IEGDVMIAESNT
+1136 AESF
-1148 IPFKTYSDIDSGDY
+1148 IGDIAVAKRYDSMT
-1162 EILKIHGEN
+1162 L
-1171 FDRSIDTNL
+1171 R
-1180 IIQVNSTFRNT
+1180 RNQT
-1191 FRVIVQTPG
+1191 VQ
-1200 RGEIEFYSIDTGN
+1200 R
-1213 DGGTRAYALR
+1213 
-1223 GFDLPAAGRGQ
+1223 
-1234 ENRIIVRVT
+1234 
-1243 QSGRGSSIKTF
+1243 
-1254 TPWVERDDGSTG
+1254 DGSYQNRGYGMTVVLSCTLIGETYGTG
-1266 KESSDGTIYNT
+1266 ASNLGYTVDVTFNIGGQQAVRRIYIDAGNISTGTTAVELRFAADLVADNNNVSFFVKAT
-1277 GFIRERAYIS
+1277 GRDAVTDYTVTIDNITATAFRTNS
-1287 AYRKGN
+1287 N
-1293 RIVV
+1293 SFT

>member
-1 MTNIKA
+1 MNNIKA
-7 RKGGSSKTRTP
+7 RKGGSSKPRTP

-41 VVDDFSLKQLHF
+41 VVNDFSLKQLHF
-53 GGVPVQNEDGSY
+53 GGVPVQNEDGTF

-81 SYIQG
+81 DYIQG

-98 DVTHNTPYTLTVSN
+98 EVTHNTPYTLTVSN

-127 LTQKDNGD
+127 LKQKDNGD

-151 ASYKTYLTGK
+151 ASYQTYLTGK

-176 VNLPQDFTSQVLIR
+176 VNLPQNFTSQVLIR
-190 VSRITP
+190 VSRVTP

-207 QVQSYAEVIDAKF
+207 KVESYAEVIDAKF

-244 SLKKKWKIIQVPRN
+244 SLKKKWKIIQVPSN

-271 GTFKWAWSNNPAWV
+271 GVFKWAWSNNPAWV

-314 SQYCDELV
+314 AQYCDELV

-335 DMVVQSQVEAFQLV
+335 DVVVQSQVEAFQLV
-349 RDVCSAFRGMT
+349 RDICSAFRGMT

-411 AENQYEQDVEPVFNA
+411 EENQYEQDIEPVFNP

-497 VLSGRIMEVTG
+497 VLSGRVMEVSG
-508 TQVFLA
+508 VQVFLA
-514 FRCDA
+514 YRCDA

-530 DGKPLRRT
+530 DGKPVRRT
-538 IASVSADGKTL
+538 IASVSADGKTI

-623 PDSMG
+623 PDSLG
-628 APKNVSISSF
+628 APKDLTISSF

-694 YQARVRCISGGNIA
+694 YQARVRCISGGNVA

-715 TATLTGKVGAP
+715 SATLTGKVGAP
-726 KGPINLFASDDEIF
+726 KGPINLFASDNEIF

-799 RSVDRIGNVSVWTD
+799 RSVDRIGNVSAWTD

-821 DVNAITDV
+821 DVNAITDT

-836 SDAMKELQESAQ
+836 SDAMKELQVSAQ
-848 DSAAKLNDYANSILH
+848 DSAAKLNDYANSIIQ

-868 DADVRIMRKENGK
+868 DGDVRIMRKENGK
-881 RKAEIKKTESLIADE
+881 RKAEIKRAEVLIANE
-896 SQARAT
+896 TEARV
-902 QINELRVEFD
+902 Q
-912 EELTASIKQVNDAIA
+912 QVN
-927 TESETRATQIDQLN
+927 QISAEFNENLN
-941 TTFTTEMD
+941 S
-949 GVKTDMTA
+949 GL
-957 GFTQVNEAIANESEA
+957 TQVNEALANETEA
-972 RATSEAALD
+972 RVTSEEALS
-981 AKIGQNSAALDQKL
+981 ARIGQNSAALDQKL

-1013 LRYNGQ
+1013 LTYNGQ
-1019 EYNSGMALQLTAMGG
+1019 EYNSGMALQLTSQGG
-1034 SVVSQVLFIADRFA
+1034 NVVSQVLFIADRFA
-1048 IIRNAASGDYTLP
+1048 IIRNAESGAYTLP

-1092 NNYIS
+1092 NNYIA
-1097 GQQGWMINKNGSAE
+1097 GQQGWMINKNGG
-1111 LSEVT
+1111 SEFQNTT
-1116 VRGTIYATDGWF
+1116 VRGTIYATDGVF
-1128 KGTVYAEH
+1128 KGTVQ
-1136 IEGDVMIAESNT
+1136 AESFIGDIAVAKRYDSMTLRRNQT
-1148 IPFKTYSDIDSGDY
+1148 VQRNGHYQNRGYGMTVVLACTLVCETYGNGNSQLGYTVDVTFNIGGQQVVRRIYIDAGNIVYGTTAVELRFAADLAADNNNVSFFIKATGRDAVTDY
-1162 EILKIHGEN
+1162 TVTVDNITATA
-1171 FDRSIDTNL
+1171 FRTNS
-1180 IIQVNSTFRNT
+1180 NS
-1191 FRVIVQTPG
+1191 
-1200 RGEIEFYSIDTGN
+1200 
-1213 DGGTRAYALR
+1213 
-1223 GFDLPAAGRGQ
+1223 
-1234 ENRIIVRVT
+1234 
-1243 QSGRGSSIKTF
+1243 F
-1254 TPWVERDDGSTG
+1254 T
-1266 KESSDGTIYNT
+1266 
-1277 GFIRERAYIS
+1277 
-1287 AYRKGN
+1287 
-1293 RIVV
+1293 

>member
-98 DVTHNTPYTLTVSN
+98 DVTFNTPYTLTVSN

-151 ASYKTYLTGK
+151 ASYQTYLTDK

-244 SLKKKWKIIQVPRN
+244 SLKKKWKIVQVPRN
-258 YDPINRTYSGTWD
+258 YDPVNRTYSGTWD

-314 SQYCDELV
+314 AQYCDELV

-335 DMVVQSQVEAFQLV
+335 DVVVQSQVEAFQLV

-411 AENQYEQDVEPVFNA
+411 EENQYEQDVEPVFNP

-715 TATLTGKVGAP
+715 SASLTGKIGAP
-726 KGPINLFASDDEIF
+726 KGPINLFASDNEIF

-778 YPASEYWHSI
+778 YPAAEYWHSI

-793 VNFYKA
+793 VNWYKA
-799 RSVDRIGNVSVWTD
+799 RSVDRIGNVSPWTD

-848 DSAAKLNDYANSILH
+848 DSAAKLNEYANSIIQ

-868 DADVRIMRKENGK
+868 DGDVRIMRKENGK
-881 RKAEIKKTESLIADE
+881 RKAEIKHAEVLIANE
-896 SQARAT
+896 TEARV
-902 QINELRVEFD
+902 Q
-912 EELTASIKQVNDAIA
+912 QVN
-927 TESETRATQIDQLN
+927 QISAEFNENLN
-941 TTFTTEMD
+941 
-949 GVKTDMTA
+949 A
-957 GFTQVNEAIANESEA
+957 GLTQVNEALANETEA
-972 RATSEAALD
+972 RVTSEDALS
-981 AKIGQNSAALDQKL
+981 ARIGENSAALDQKL
-995 DSWANVNGVGSMY
+995 DSWADVNGVGSMY

-1013 LRYNGQ
+1013 LKYNGQ
-1019 EYNSGMALQLTAMGG
+1019 EYNSGMALQLTAQGNN
-1034 SVVSQVLFIADRFA
+1034 VVSQVLFIADRFA
-1048 IIRNAASGDYTLP
+1048 IIRNAESGAYTLP

-1092 NNYIS
+1092 NNYIA
-1097 GQQGWMINKNGSAE
+1097 GEQGWMIDKNGN
-1111 LSEVT
+1111 SEFQNTT
-1116 VRGTIYATDGWF
+1116 VRGTIYATDGIF
-1128 KGTVYAEH
+1128 KGTLQ
-1136 IEGDVMIAESNT
+1136 AESF
-1148 IPFKTYSDIDSGDY
+1148 IGDIAVAKRYDSMT
-1162 EILKIHGEN
+1162 L
-1171 FDRSIDTNL
+1171 R
-1180 IIQVNSTFRNT
+1180 RNQT
-1191 FRVIVQTPG
+1191 VQ
-1200 RGEIEFYSIDTGN
+1200 R
-1213 DGGTRAYALR
+1213 
-1223 GFDLPAAGRGQ
+1223 
-1234 ENRIIVRVT
+1234 
-1243 QSGRGSSIKTF
+1243 
-1254 TPWVERDDGSTG
+1254 DGSYQNRGYGMTVVLSCTLIGETYGTG
-1266 KESSDGTIYNT
+1266 ASNLGYTVDVTFNIGGQQAVRRIYIDAGNISTGTTAVELRFAADLVADNNNVSFFVKAT
-1277 GFIRERAYIS
+1277 GRDAVTDYTVTIDNITATAFRTNS
-1287 AYRKGN
+1287 N
-1293 RIVV
+1293 SFS

>member
-7 RKGGSSKTRTP
+7 HKGGSSKTRTP

-86 FSESSAEFQVAR
+86 FSESSAEFQVSR
-98 DVTHNTPYTLTVSN
+98 DVTFNTPYTLTVSN

-151 ASYKTYLTGK
+151 ASYQTYLTDK

-244 SLKKKWKIIQVPRN
+244 SLKKKWKIVQVPRN
-258 YDPINRTYSGTWD
+258 YDPVNRTYAGTWD

-314 SQYCDELV
+314 AQYCDELV

-335 DMVVQSQVEAFQLV
+335 DVVVQSQVEAFQLV

-411 AENQYEQDVEPVFNA
+411 EENQYEQDVEPVFNP

-497 VLSGRIMEVTG
+497 VLSGRIMEVSG
-508 TQVFLA
+508 VQVFLA
-514 FRCDA
+514 YRCDA

-530 DGKPLRRT
+530 DGKPVRRT
-538 IASVSADGKTL
+538 IASVSADGKTI

-567 ESDQLAAEQ
+567 ESDQLVAEQ

-610 GVITDDRPTSVVD
+610 GVITDERPTSVVD
-623 PDSMG
+623 PDSLG
-628 APKNVSISSF
+628 APKNLTISSF

-694 YQARVRCISGGNIA
+694 YQARVRCISGGNVA

-778 YPASEYWHSI
+778 YPAAEYWHSI

-793 VNFYKA
+793 VNWYKA
-799 RSVDRIGNVSVWTD
+799 RSVDRIGNVSPWTD

-836 SDAMKELQESAQ
+836 SGAMKELQESAQ
-848 DSAAKLNDYANSILH
+848 DSAAKLNEYANSIIQ

-868 DADVRIMRKENGK
+868 DGDVRIMRKENGK
-881 RKAEIKKTESLIADE
+881 RKAEIKHAEVLIANE
-896 SQARAT
+896 TEARV
-902 QINELRVEFD
+902 Q
-912 EELTASIKQVNDAIA
+912 QVN
-927 TESETRATQIDQLN
+927 QISAEFNENLN
-941 TTFTTEMD
+941 
-949 GVKTDMTA
+949 A
-957 GFTQVNEAIANESEA
+957 GLTQVNEALANETEA
-972 RATSEAALD
+972 RVTSEDALS
-981 AKIGQNSAALDQKL
+981 ARIGENSAALDQKL
-995 DSWANVNGVGSMY
+995 DSWADVNGVGSMY

-1013 LRYNGQ
+1013 LKYNGQ
-1019 EYNSGMALQLTAMGG
+1019 EYNSGMALQLTAQGNN
-1034 SVVSQVLFIADRFA
+1034 VVSQVLFIADRFA
-1048 IIRNAASGDYTLP
+1048 IIRNAESGAYTLP

-1092 NNYIS
+1092 NNYIA
-1097 GQQGWMINKNGSAE
+1097 GEQGWMIDKNGN
-1111 LSEVT
+1111 SEFQNTT
-1116 VRGTIYATDGWF
+1116 VRGTIYATDGIF
-1128 KGTVYAEH
+1128 KGTLQ
-1136 IEGDVMIAESNT
+1136 AESF
-1148 IPFKTYSDIDSGDY
+1148 IGDIAVAKRYDSMT
-1162 EILKIHGEN
+1162 L
-1171 FDRSIDTNL
+1171 R
-1180 IIQVNSTFRNT
+1180 RNQT
-1191 FRVIVQTPG
+1191 VQ
-1200 RGEIEFYSIDTGN
+1200 R
-1213 DGGTRAYALR
+1213 
-1223 GFDLPAAGRGQ
+1223 
-1234 ENRIIVRVT
+1234 
-1243 QSGRGSSIKTF
+1243 
-1254 TPWVERDDGSTG
+1254 DGSYQNRGYGMTVVLSCTLIGETYGTG
-1266 KESSDGTIYNT
+1266 ASNLGYTVDVTFNIGGQQAVRRIYIDAGNISTGTTAVELRFAADLVADNNNVSFFVKAT
-1277 GFIRERAYIS
+1277 GRDAVTDYTVTIDNITATAFRTNS
-1287 AYRKGN
+1287 N
-1293 RIVV
+1293 SFS

>member
-7 RKGGSSKTRTP
+7 RKGGSSKPRTP

-41 VVDDFSLKQLHF
+41 VVNDFSLKQLHF
-53 GGVPVQNEDGSY
+53 GGVPVQNEDGTF

-81 SYIQG
+81 DYIQG

-98 DVTHNTPYTLTVSN
+98 EVTHNTPYTLTVSN

-151 ASYKTYLTGK
+151 ASYQTYLTGK

-176 VNLPQDFTSQVLIR
+176 VNLPQNFTSQVLIR
-190 VSRITP
+190 VSRVTP

-207 QVQSYAEVIDAKF
+207 RVESYAEVIDAKF

-314 SQYCDELV
+314 AQYCDELV

-335 DMVVQSQVEAFQLV
+335 DVVVQSQVEAFQLV
-349 RDVCSAFRGMT
+349 RDICSAFRGMT

-411 AENQYEQDVEPVFNA
+411 EENQYEQDVEPVFNP

-530 DGKPLRRT
+530 DGKPVRRT

-628 APKNVSISSF
+628 APKDLTISSF

-694 YQARVRCISGGNIA
+694 YQARVRCISGGNVA

-726 KGPINLFASDDEIF
+726 KGPINLFASDNEIF

-778 YPASEYWHSI
+778 YPAAEYWHSI

-793 VNFYKA
+793 VNWYKA
-799 RSVDRIGNVSVWTD
+799 RSVDRIGNVSPWTD

-848 DSAAKLNDYANSILH
+848 DSAAKLNEYANSIIQ

-868 DADVRIMRKENGK
+868 DGDVRIMRKENGK
-881 RKAEIKKTESLIADE
+881 RKAEIKHAEVLIANE
-896 SQARAT
+896 TEARV
-902 QINELRVEFD
+902 Q
-912 EELTASIKQVNDAIA
+912 QVN
-927 TESETRATQIDQLN
+927 QISAEFNENLN
-941 TTFTTEMD
+941 
-949 GVKTDMTA
+949 A
-957 GFTQVNEAIANESEA
+957 GLTQVNEALANETEA
-972 RATSEAALD
+972 RVTSEEALS
-981 AKIGQNSAALDQKL
+981 ARIGENSAAIDQKL
-995 DSWANVNGVGSMY
+995 DSWADVNGVGSMY

-1013 LRYNGQ
+1013 LKYNGQ
-1019 EYNSGMALQLTAMGG
+1019 EYNSGMALQLTAQGNN
-1034 SVVSQVLFIADRFA
+1034 VVSQVLFIADRFA
-1048 IIRNAASGDYTLP
+1048 IIRNAESGAYTLP

-1087 NVIQS
+1087 NFIRS
-1092 NNYIS
+1092 NNYVS
-1097 GQQGWMINKNGSAE
+1097 GSRGWSIDKNGFAE
-1111 LSEVT
+1111 LNEVT
-1116 VRGTIYATDGWF
+1116 VRGAIYATDGVF
-1128 KGTVYAEH
+1128 KGTVQ
-1136 IEGDVMIAESNT
+1136 AESFIGDIAVAKRYDSMTLRRNQT
-1148 IPFKTYSDIDSGDY
+1148 VQRNGHYQNRGYGMTVVLSCTLVCETYGNGNSQLGYTVDVTFNIGGQQVVRRIYIDAGNIVYGTTAVELRFAADLAADNNNVSFFIKATGRDAVTDY
-1162 EILKIHGEN
+1162 TVTVDNITATA
-1171 FDRSIDTNL
+1171 FRTNS
-1180 IIQVNSTFRNT
+1180 NS
-1191 FRVIVQTPG
+1191 
-1200 RGEIEFYSIDTGN
+1200 
-1213 DGGTRAYALR
+1213 
-1223 GFDLPAAGRGQ
+1223 
-1234 ENRIIVRVT
+1234 
-1243 QSGRGSSIKTF
+1243 F
-1254 TPWVERDDGSTG
+1254 T
-1266 KESSDGTIYNT
+1266 
-1277 GFIRERAYIS
+1277 
-1287 AYRKGN
+1287 
-1293 RIVV
+1293 